1 MMRPYH
7 VHSQQ
12 CSETCRP
19 DRAQRFPAMAF
30 HSDCNWALVA
40 LERREESS
48 ATLAASAVRLT
59 RGAIFRERCCR
70 VLLCLLTCLI
80 VMALMPVGHVV
91 RADEVDEAD
100 AKVAAERFLTVLVKN
115 PRFGTAFDRVYGF
128 CIDRGSIAMLKES
141 LRSAAKLPEEFAPA
155 EGTITSDMV
164 TLELPTNVDA
174 GAACLLFGMI
184 ELRHSEADT
193 ASRVLKQAAELRS
206 KDPVAHWYLAK
217 ALALGQKFDEAAAA
231 LERAIASRPA
241 KIDLL
246 EIYKELARLHQRAQK
261 ADAALVVWERLE
273 KEFPGDLRVK
283 EQIAATLTDDGRWEE
298 ALVRYQALVKETRN
312 ADQRVQSSLAA
323 SDVLIQL
330 GRSQE
335 AIAVLETQL
344 SDLDPD
350 SWLYK
355 EIRRRIE
362 GTFRSRNDLP
372 GLVSYYE
379 QWLAAHADDVD
390 AMARLARTLS
400 LQNQTA
406 NAAEWYR
413 KAIALAPS
421 DESLRESLI
430 EQLVREDKTSDAIA
444 QYEELSKFDSGN
456 LDHLEDWGQ
465 LIISRKDLSLE
476 ERQNQAGGVWNRML
490 ENRVDDSVTLARLA
504 GLFRRADVRERAI
517 ELYRQAIEKSQ
528 NEPQYREYLGEYLH
542 QLQRTDEA
550 VAEWK
555 QIAEGDRRTKANL
568 IRLAEVLNRFGQSEL
583 ALASMRE
590 ACEMSP
596 EPTERLQFAEM
607 LRNRRAAGRETV
619 ETVLNNGTKRT
630 DGTNEGADGSGRSNE
645 DDKYLTEALQQ
656 LDLAEQSTEAADER
670 QQILNERVKCL
681 QLAGQL
687 ESQIQKISAELS
699 AGSNVTADRWRILAT
714 YQDAAEKL
722 NEATTSAIKVVE
734 LEPDS
739 IPGWTILADLYE
751 RTGRLGDA
759 ADAMKNLASLD
770 RRGISE
776 YLRKTSRLQVRLG
789 QFDDALATG
798 HEVIKAT
805 PGNPEAY
812 QFFADLAFEV
822 GQPKE
827 AVESL
832 RRAVRVNP
840 GDEASLRAL
849 AKTLADEFQT
859 PEAIELYWRAF
870 EKAADLDS
878 QTQIVV
884 ALSNL
889 YLRSNQFPKF
899 IERLELRSR
908 ELNLATEMT
917 RCIAT
922 AYREAGDFRKAR
934 ETLEQFLNDTP
945 NDVGVLREL
954 LLLAQ
959 SEGSVG
965 VQIQLQ
971 RRIAELTRSET
982 DQRLLVETLH
992 DSGEEAE
999 ARRVVQTETQ
1009 SISDRGTLL
1018 RIAYHEWQNNRSES
1032 ARKILERLLKA
1043 NPDDWEALL
1052 WLQFA
1057 TGLEDEERSSEA
1069 RLQILSLHFPFDTPA
1084 SFSSE
1089 GKTPPVQTGQ
1099 LAPESLDEWLRSTTD
1114 GSFTHYG
1121 AAYCDAAS
1129 DIVLHVNRP
1138 PTKAEIESVFRP
1150 ELSSTDRIRL
1160 CFYLMS
1166 EVQSRSKEE
1175 ETLFDCV
1182 LEYLADDSSAPAVA
1196 LRLSAISDRSRIAA
1210 TSPENASAETITD
1223 AEKSEIRGLTLQLLE
1238 RGPEWFALPSIHN
1251 FQAVRHLSA
1260 DTEIH
1265 KSLLPQ
1271 VASVS
1276 DPKKIRGLL
1285 GCVNVLGRRELYK
1298 STLQLLF
1305 DRLKSDPTFRPLFN
1319 DSVVSPPPA
1328 INLLPSR
1335 TDNEVNRLI
1344 MEILVLSGLR
1354 SAADIRD
1361 ADSTFE
1367 AVLKDPLQDAF
1378 LKNQAV
1384 LLHVML
1390 HVGRELESNPA
1401 LNWIRLQLDLAS
1413 HDKRPEL
1420 QLLLAERANQ
1430 SEDATAELYHLIL
1443 FAQSRPSDIAIRAV
1457 VVDRAT
1463 RHGLHMPAIELLD
1476 SLELRTAKQ
1485 QIWREMFVLQK
1496 LPECSDDR
1504 KRLATRRLFALPVS
1518 GEQQQFLIPILE
1530 RLQMKSELSAV
1541 QARLGRGSETRQSVL
1556 ARQMQ
1561 TYTAQG
1567 NNELAG
1573 EVAWELLKLAS
1584 GGTLFSG
1591 QRPNDDRDDGG
1602 ERLQA
1607 IKALGKLGRLQPL
1620 IDRYEAMLEASPE
1633 SLDLLEIL
1641 CEFHEAAEQF
1651 PQLSEKRDRIALL
1664 SQKAP
1669 PSLKAKAVALENS
1682 GDVSGACDIYLQIL
1696 KDDPQAFAEDMET
1709 YVQAFERAKRHAD
1722 FLLAVLGVD
1731 EQYWS
1736 EHAGLIVNMIADLAR
1751 AKTTDEVVQKSIDAM
1766 LANEE
1771 TRRIAIGGFLAR
1783 PEVIAEEKLLAAIQ
1797 NELISEEAFSDISR
1811 INQSFLILQAVKNES
1826 SLKTLHEFLLSRR
1839 AAGRQPSETHFD
1851 LPLIYITAR
1860 LGLREQVEQQVNTI
1874 TSGNAFA
1881 KSLQPAEVL
1890 TLNTRL
1896 KELSKV
1902 WDRVR
1907 TQLLEYLVSLKIED
1921 TETADIVLDELG
1933 AAWESLGELQ
1943 KARGILNERVQRML
1957 VNTGAATGNAS
1968 ESIRQ
1973 LLQAGEK
1980 IQHSGFPIEG
1990 ARLLM
1995 NVTPHDIDEFTDDL
2009 DDDKAIAFKS
2019 RFNASQ
2025 RWARQQIS
2033 AEKLVAWYAMAVDD
2047 VAAASPTRVDQPVDL
2062 LLELSGTTDPRCRD
2076 AEELRGLRLDSV
2088 LLAVISKSTFESEEL
2103 RKRIKAATETLLA
2116 QPAADVR
2123 LLTVSLALALQT
2135 ADDEMVKKICD
2146 KSVEVAGTAENSG
2159 TVADKAVTV
2168 GRPHRIPEILR
2179 SEADLSC
2186 VLMVK
2191 LIANRQEQQ
2200 GLINRLLQRSIVSAN
2215 GSANRLIKVAV
2226 LQECV
2231 AVSKR
2236 AGLAD
2241 LIAQCEQ
2248 LAAAAVDEQIEATS
2262 VGIEG
2267 EIDLAHE
2274 IRTRLLRK

>member
-1 MMRPYH
+1 M
-7 VHSQQ
+7 
-12 CSETCRP
+12 
-19 DRAQRFPAMAF
+19 
-30 HSDCNWALVA
+30 VA
-40 LERREESS
+40 
-48 ATLAASAVRLT
+48 
-59 RGAIFRERCCR
+59 
-70 VLLCLLTCLI
+70 
-80 VMALMPVGHVV
+80 MPVSNAV

-128 CIDRGSIAMLKES
+128 CIDRGSIATLKES
-141 LRSAAKLPEEFAPA
+141 LRVAANLPVEFAPA

-164 TLELPTNVDA
+164 TLELPATVDA

-193 ASRVLKQAAELRS
+193 ASRVLRQAAELRP
-206 KDPVAHWYLAK
+206 KDPVAHWYLAE

-231 LERAIASRPA
+231 LEQAIASRPA

-261 ADAALVVWERLE
+261 PDAALAVWERLE

-283 EQIAATLTDDGRWEE
+283 EQIAATLTEDGRWEE

-372 GLVSYYE
+372 GLVTYYE
-379 QWLAAHADDVD
+379 QWLSAHADDVD

-400 LQNQTA
+400 LQNETA

-421 DESLRESLI
+421 NESLRESLI
-430 EQLVREDKTSDAIA
+430 DQLVREDKTSDAIA

-465 LIISRKDLSLE
+465 LILSRKDLPLE
-476 ERQNQAGGVWNRML
+476 ERQKQAAAIWNRML
-490 ENRVDDSVTLARLA
+490 ENRAEDSVTLARLA

-517 ELYRQAIEKSQ
+517 ELYRQAIEKSP

-568 IRLAEVLNRFGQSEL
+568 IRLAEVLNRFGQSEQ
-583 ALASMRE
+583 ALAAMRE
-590 ACEMSP
+590 GCEMSP

-607 LRNRRAAGRETV
+607 LRTRRAAGREPV
-619 ETVLNNGTKRT
+619 ETVLNDGTKRT
-630 DGTNEGADGSGRSNE
+630 DGTNEGADGSARSIE

-681 QLAGQL
+681 QVAGEL
-687 ESQIQKISAELS
+687 ESEIQKISAELA
-699 AGSNVTADRWRILAT
+699 AGTNATADRWRILAT

-722 NEATTSAIKVVE
+722 NEATASAIKVVE

-739 IPGWTILADLYE
+739 IAGWTILADLYE
-751 RTGRLGDA
+751 RTRRLGDA
-759 ADAMKNLASLD
+759 ADAMKKLASLD

-776 YLRKTSRLQVRLG
+776 YLRKTARLQVRLG
-789 QFDDALATG
+789 QFEEALATG
-798 HEVIKAT
+798 REVIKAT

-889 YLRSNQFPKF
+889 YLRSNQFPKL

-908 ELNLATEMT
+908 ELDLPTEMT

-934 ETLEQFLNDTP
+934 ETLERLLIDAP

-954 LLLAQ
+954 LLFAQ

-965 VQIQLQ
+965 IQIQLQ
-971 RRIAELTRSET
+971 RRIADLTHSET

-992 DSGEEAE
+992 DSGEDAE
-999 ARRVVQTETQ
+999 ARRFVQAETQ

-1018 RIAYHEWQNNRSES
+1018 RIAYFEWKNNRSQS
-1032 ARKILERLLKA
+1032 AREILERLLKA
-1043 NPDDWEALL
+1043 NPNDWEALL

-1057 TGLEDEERSSEA
+1057 TAFDDEERSSEA
-1069 RLQILSLHFPFDTPA
+1069 RHQILSLCLPFDTPA

-1089 GKTPPVQTGQ
+1089 GKTPPVQLGELT
-1099 LAPESLDEWLRSTTD
+1099 PESLDEWLRSTTN

-1121 AAYCDAAS
+1121 AAYCDAVS
-1129 DIVLHVNRP
+1129 DIVMHVNRP
-1138 PTKAEIESVFRP
+1138 PTKAEVESVLRP

-1160 CFYLMS
+1160 CCYLIS
-1166 EVQSRSKEE
+1166 EVQSRSMEAGPV
-1175 ETLFDCV
+1175 FDCV
-1182 LEYLADDSSAPAVA
+1182 LQYLADDSSTPALAV
-1196 LRLSAISDRSRIAA
+1196 RLSAISKRSRIDA
-1210 TSPENASAETITD
+1210 TSPKNFAAGTITD
-1223 AEKSEIRGLTLQLLE
+1223 VEKAEIRGLMLQLLE
-1238 RGPEWFALPSIHN
+1238 RGPEWFAEGAVIN
-1251 FQAVRHLSA
+1251 FQAVGHLSA
-1260 DTEIH
+1260 DAEIH
-1265 KSLLPQ
+1265 KLLLTQ
-1271 VASVS
+1271 IASNS
-1276 DPKKIRGLL
+1276 DPKKLRGLL
-1285 GCVNVLGRRELYK
+1285 KCVSLLSRRDLYS
-1298 STLQLLF
+1298 STLQLML
-1305 DRLKSDPTFRPLFN
+1305 DRLRKEPTFRPLFN
-1319 DSVVSPPPA
+1319 DSVVTKPPVL
-1328 INLLPSR
+1328 NLVPSR
-1335 TDNEVNRLI
+1335 ADHEANRLI
-1344 MEILVLSGLR
+1344 MEILMLSGQR
-1354 SAADIRD
+1354 GAADLRD
-1361 ADSTFE
+1361 ADSMFE
-1367 AVLKDPLQDAF
+1367 AVLKDPLQDTFFNDQAF
-1378 LKNQAV
+1378 Y
-1384 LLHVML
+1384 LHVML
-1390 HVGRELESNPA
+1390 LAGRESESEPA
-1401 LNWIRLQLDLAS
+1401 LTWIKSQLDLIPNNM
-1413 HDKRPEL
+1413 RPEL

-1430 SEDATAELYHLIL
+1430 IEDAAAELYHLIL
-1443 FAQSRPSDIAIRAV
+1443 VAQSKPTDIAIRAV

-1463 RHGLHMPAIELLD
+1463 RLGLHVAALELLD
-1476 SLELRTAKQ
+1476 SLELKTAKQ
-1485 QIWREMFVLQK
+1485 QIWREMFVLKK
-1496 LPECSDDR
+1496 LTECSDDR
-1504 KRLATRRLFALPVS
+1504 KRLAARRLFALPVS
-1518 GEQQQFLIPILE
+1518 GEEQQFLIPILE

-1556 ARQMQ
+1556 ARQLQ

-1669 PSLKAKAVALENS
+1669 PSLKAKAVAMENS

-1696 KDDPQAFAEDMET
+1696 KDDPQAFAEEMET

-1722 FLLAVLGVD
+1722 FLSAVLGGD

-1751 AKTTDEVVQKSIDAM
+1751 AKTNDEVVQKSIEAM

-1771 TRRIAIGGFLAR
+1771 TRRFAIGGFLAR
-1783 PEVIAEEKLLAAIQ
+1783 PEVIAEEKLLPAIQ
-1797 NELISEEAFSDISR
+1797 SELTSEEAFSDISR
-1811 INQSFLILQAVKNES
+1811 INQSFFILQAVKNES

-1839 AAGRQPSETHFD
+1839 AAGRQPSDLSLE
-1851 LPLIYITAR
+1851 LPLLYIAAR
-1860 LGLREQVEQQVNTI
+1860 LGLREQVEQQVLAI
-1874 TSGNAFA
+1874 TSNAEA
-1881 KSLQPAEVL
+1881 ESLQPAEVL

-1896 KELSKV
+1896 KELSKD

-1943 KARGILNERVQRML
+1943 KARGILNQRVQKML
-1957 VNTGAATGNAS
+1957 VNTGAATGDAS

-1990 ARLLM
+1990 ARLLL

-2033 AEKLVAWYAMAVDD
+2033 AEKLVAWYAMAVHDV
-2047 VAAASPTRVDQPVDL
+2047 VAAAADSTSDQADADQAVDL
-2062 LLELSGTTDPRCRD
+2062 LLELSGPTDPRCRNE
-2076 AEELRGLRLDSV
+2076 EELRGLRLDSV
-2088 LLAVISKSTFESEEL
+2088 LLSVISKSTLESEEL
-2103 RKRIKAATETLLA
+2103 RQRIKATTETLLA
-2116 QPAADVR
+2116 QPVADVR
-2123 LLTVSLALALQT
+2123 LLTVALALAMQT
-2135 ADDEMVKKICD
+2135 ADEEMIKQICE
-2146 KSVEVAGTAENSG
+2146 KSLEVGGMAENSRVPTQAG
-2159 TVADKAVTV
+2159 NVV
-2168 GRPHRIPEILR
+2168 GRPNRIPEILR
-2179 SEADLSC
+2179 GEADLSC
-2186 VLMVK
+2186 VLMAGLV
-2191 LIANRQEQQ
+2191 ANRKEQQ
-2200 GLINRLLQRSIVSAN
+2200 GLIDRLLQRSIVAAN

-2226 LQECV
+2226 LQECI

-2241 LIAQCEQ
+2241 LVAQCEQ
-2248 LAAAAVDEQIEATS
+2248 LAAAAVDEQIKATS

-2274 IRTRLLRK
+2274 IRTRLLGK

>member
-1 MMRPYH
+1 
-7 VHSQQ
+7 V
-12 CSETCRP
+12 
-19 DRAQRFPAMAF
+19 
-30 HSDCNWALVA
+30 
-40 LERREESS
+40 
-48 ATLAASAVRLT
+48 LA
-59 RGAIFRERCCR
+59 
-70 VLLCLLTCLI
+70 CLI
-80 VMALMPVGHVV
+80 TLALMPVSHVL

-128 CIDRGSIAMLKES
+128 CIDRGSIATLKES
-141 LRSAAKLPEEFAPA
+141 LRTAANLPDEFAPP

-164 TLELPTNVDA
+164 TLELPATVDA

-193 ASRVLKQAAELRS
+193 ASRVLKQAAELRP
-206 KDPVAHWYLAK
+206 KDPVAYWYLAK
-217 ALALGQKFDEAAAA
+217 ALALGQKLDEAAAA
-231 LERAIASRPA
+231 LEQAISSRPA

-246 EIYKELARLHQRAQK
+246 EIYKELARTHQRAQK
-261 ADAALVVWERLE
+261 AEAALAVWERLE
-273 KEFPGDLRVK
+273 QAFPGDLRVK
-283 EQIAATLTDDGRWEE
+283 EQIAATLTEDGRWEE

-362 GTFRSRNDLP
+362 GTFRGRNDLP
-372 GLVSYYE
+372 GLVTYYE
-379 QWLAAHADDVD
+379 QWLGAHAEDVD

-406 NAAEWYR
+406 VASEWYR

-421 DESLRESLI
+421 NGALRESLI
-430 EQLVREDKTSDAIA
+430 EQLVREDNVSDAIA

-465 LIISRKDLSLE
+465 LILSQKDVPQD
-476 ERQNQAGGVWNRML
+476 ERQKKAAVVWNRML
-490 ENRVDDSVTLARLA
+490 ENRADDSVTLARLA

-517 ELYRQAIEKSQ
+517 ELYRQAIDKSP
-528 NEPQYREYLGEYLH
+528 NEPQYREYLGEYLN

-550 VAEWK
+550 VSEWK
-555 QIAEGDRRTKANL
+555 QIAEGDRRSKANL
-568 IRLAEVLNRFGQSEL
+568 IRLAEVLNRFGQSES
-583 ALASMRE
+583 ALSAMRE

-607 LRNRRAAGRETV
+607 LRNRRAAGREPS
-619 ETVLNNGTKRT
+619 ETSHEFATGESNNAPA
-630 DGTNEGADGSGRSNE
+630 NSEGSHPPLAE
-645 DDKYLTEALQQ
+645 EKYLTEAFQQ

-681 QLAGQL
+681 QVAGQL

-699 AGSNVTADRWRILAT
+699 AGTNVTADRWRILAT

-722 NEATTSAIKVVE
+722 NEATASAIKVVE

-739 IPGWTILADLYE
+739 IQGWMILADLYE

-759 ADAMKNLASLD
+759 ADAMKKLASLD

-776 YLRKTSRLQVRLG
+776 YLRKTARLQVRLG
-789 QFDDALATG
+789 QFEDALSTG
-798 HEVIKAT
+798 REVIKAT

-889 YLRSNQFPKF
+889 YLRSNQFPKL

-908 ELNLATEMT
+908 ELNLPTEMT

-934 ETLEQFLNDTP
+934 ETLERFLIDAP
-945 NDVGVLREL
+945 NDVAVLREL
-954 LLLAQ
+954 LLFAQ

-965 VQIQLQ
+965 IQIQLQ
-971 RRIAELTRSET
+971 RRIADLTHSET

-999 ARRVVQTETQ
+999 ARRFVQAETQ
-1009 SISDRGTLL
+1009 TITDRGTLL
-1018 RIAYHEWQNNRSES
+1018 RIAYVEWQNNRSQS
-1032 ARKILERLLKA
+1032 AREILEQLLKA
-1043 NPDDWEALL
+1043 NPNDWEALH

-1057 TGLEDEERSSEA
+1057 TGLDDEERSSEA
-1069 RLQILSLHFPFDTPA
+1069 RRQILSLCLPFDAPA

-1089 GKTPPVQTGQ
+1089 GKTPPVQSGELT
-1099 LAPESLDEWLRSTTD
+1099 PESLDEWLRSTTD

-1121 AAYCDAAS
+1121 AAYCDAVS
-1129 DIVLHVNRP
+1129 DIVMHVNRP
-1138 PTKAEIESVFRP
+1138 PNKAEVESVLRP
-1150 ELSSTDRIRL
+1150 ELSSTDRTRL
-1160 CFYLMS
+1160 CCYLMS
-1166 EVQSRSKEE
+1166 EVQSRSMEAGPV
-1175 ETLFDCV
+1175 FDCV
-1182 LEYLADDSSAPAVA
+1182 LQYLADDSSPPALAV
-1196 LRLSAISDRSRIAA
+1196 RLSAISKRSRIDT
-1210 TSPENASAETITD
+1210 TSPKNTAAETITD
-1223 AEKSEIRGLTLQLLE
+1223 ADNSEIRRLMLQLLE
-1238 RGPEWFALPSIHN
+1238 RGPEWFAEGTVINL
-1251 FQAVRHLSA
+1251 QAVHHLSA

-1265 KSLLPQ
+1265 KLLLTQ
-1271 VASVS
+1271 IASNS
-1276 DPKKIRGLL
+1276 EPKHFRGLL
-1285 GCVNVLGRRELYK
+1285 KCVSLLGSRDLYS
-1298 STLQLLF
+1298 STLQLLL
-1305 DRLKSDPTFRPLFN
+1305 DRLRKEPTFRPLFN
-1319 DSVVSPPPA
+1319 DSVVTKPPVL
-1328 INLLPSR
+1328 NLVPSR
-1335 TDNEVNRLI
+1335 TDNEANRLI

-1354 SAADIRD
+1354 DAADVRD

-1367 AVLKDPLQDAF
+1367 AVLKDPLQNTFLNDQAF
-1378 LKNQAV
+1378 Y
-1384 LLHVML
+1384 LHVML
-1390 HVGRELESNPA
+1390 LAGRESESDPA
-1401 LNWIRLQLDLAS
+1401 LTWIKSQLDLAS
-1413 HDKRPEL
+1413 DKTRPEL
-1420 QLLLAERANQ
+1420 QLLLAEHANQ
-1430 SEDATAELYHLIL
+1430 SEDSTAELYHLIL
-1443 FAQSRPSDIAIRAV
+1443 AAQSRPSDTAIRAV
-1457 VVDRAT
+1457 VAERAT
-1463 RHGLHMPAIELLD
+1463 RLGLHIPAIELLD
-1476 SLELRTAKQ
+1476 SLELKTAKQ

-1496 LPECSDDR
+1496 LTECSDDR
-1504 KRLATRRLFALPVS
+1504 KQLAAKRLFALPVS
-1518 GEQQQFLIPILE
+1518 GEEQQFLIPILE

-1556 ARQMQ
+1556 ARQLQ
-1561 TYTAQG
+1561 TYTVQG
-1567 NNELAG
+1567 NSELAG

-1696 KDDPQAFAEDMET
+1696 KDDPQAFAEEMET
-1709 YVQAFERAKRHAD
+1709 YVQAFERGKRHAD
-1722 FLLAVLGVD
+1722 FLSAVLGGD
-1731 EQYWS
+1731 EQYWT

-1751 AKTTDEVVQKSIDAM
+1751 AKTNDAVVQKSIEAM

-1771 TRRIAIGGFLAR
+1771 TRRFAIGGFLAR
-1783 PEVIAEEKLLAAIQ
+1783 PEVIAEEKLLPAIQ
-1797 NELISEEAFSDISR
+1797 SELTSAGAFSDISR

-1826 SLKTLHEFLLSRR
+1826 SLKALHEFLLSRR
-1839 AAGRQPSETHFD
+1839 AAGRQPSEPSLE
-1851 LPLIYITAR
+1851 LPLLYIAAR
-1860 LGLREQVEQQVNTI
+1860 LDLREQVEQQVATI
-1874 TSGNAFA
+1874 TSDQ
-1881 KSLQPAEVL
+1881 SESELPAAEILVV
-1890 TLNTRL
+1890 NTRL
-1896 KELSKV
+1896 KELSKD
-1902 WDRVR
+1902 WNKARS
-1907 TQLLEYLVSLKIED
+1907 QLLESLTSAATDDI
-1921 TETADIVLDELG
+1921 ETADTILEELG
-1933 AAWESLGELQ
+1933 GAYESLGQNQ
-1943 KARGILNERVQRML
+1943 KARDILNQRVQKML
-1957 VNTGAATGNAS
+1957 ATTGAADGDAS

-1973 LLQAGEK
+1973 LLQAGER

-1990 ARLLM
+1990 ARLLL

-2047 VAAASPTRVDQPVDL
+2047 VLATATDPGTDPENDAEPSIDL

-2088 LLAVISKSTFESEEL
+2088 LLSVISKSAFESEEL
-2103 RKRIKAATETLLA
+2103 RQKIKASTEILLA

-2123 LLTVSLALALQT
+2123 LLTAALALAIQT
-2135 ADDEMVKKICD
+2135 ADEEMVKKICD
-2146 KSVEVAGTAENSG
+2146 KSLEVVGTADNSN
-2159 TVADKAVTV
+2159 TVANKATTV
-2168 GRPHRIPEILR
+2168 DRPNRIPEILR

-2186 VLMVK
+2186 ALMAGLV
-2191 LIANRQEQQ
+2191 ANRQEQKS
-2200 GLINRLLQRSIVSAN
+2200 LIDRSLQRSIVAAN

-2226 LQECV
+2226 LQECI

-2241 LIAQCEQ
+2241 LVAKCEQ
-2248 LAAAAVDEQIEATS
+2248 LAAAAVDEQIKATS

-2274 IRTRLLRK
+2274 IRTRLLGK

>member
-1 MMRPYH
+1 MILPNLVRF
-7 VHSQQ
+7 QR
-12 CSETCRP
+12 CSEVCRP
-19 DRAQRFPAMAF
+19 DRAQRVPAIGSEAGT
-30 HSDCNWALVA
+30 HVVRSGLQRYRLLLLV
-40 LERREESS
+40 
-48 ATLAASAVRLT
+48 LA
-59 RGAIFRERCCR
+59 
-70 VLLCLLTCLI
+70 CLI
-80 VMALMPVGHVV
+80 TMALMPVSHVV

-100 AKVAAERFLTVLVKN
+100 ARVAAERFLTVLVKN

-128 CIDRGSIAMLKES
+128 CIDRGSIATLKES
-141 LRSAAKLPEEFAPA
+141 LRAAANLPDEFAAP

-164 TLELPTNVDA
+164 TLELPASVDA

-184 ELRHSEADT
+184 ELRHSEVDA
-193 ASRVLKQAAELRS
+193 ASRILKQAAELRP
-206 KDPVAHWYLAK
+206 KDPVAHWYLAS
-217 ALALGQKFDEAAAA
+217 ALAIGQKFDEAAAA
-231 LERAIASRPA
+231 LEQAISSRPA

-246 EIYKELARLHQRAQK
+246 EIYKELARTHQRAQK
-261 ADAALVVWERLE
+261 AEAALAVWKRLE
-273 KEFPGDLRVK
+273 QAFPGDLRVK
-283 EQIAATLTDDGRWEE
+283 EQIAATLTEDGRWEE

-362 GTFRSRNDLP
+362 GTFRGRNDLP
-372 GLVSYYE
+372 GLVTYYE
-379 QWLAAHADDVD
+379 QWLATHADDVD

-400 LQNQTA
+400 LQNDTA

-413 KAIALAPS
+413 KAITLAPS
-421 DESLRESLI
+421 NESLRESLI
-430 EQLVREDKTSDAIA
+430 EQLVREDKISDAIV

-456 LDHLEDWGQ
+456 PDHLEDWGQ
-465 LIISRKDLSLE
+465 LIMSRKDVPQE
-476 ERQNQAGGVWNRML
+476 ERQEHAAGVWNRML
-490 ENRVDDSVTLARLA
+490 ENRAEDSVTLARLA
-504 GLFRRADVRERAI
+504 GLFRQADVRERAMD
-517 ELYRQAIEKSQ
+517 LYRHAIEKSPT
-528 NEPQYREYLGEYLH
+528 EPQYREYLGDYLH

-550 VAEWK
+550 VTEWR

-568 IRLAEVLNRFGQSEL
+568 IRLAEVLNRFGQNEL

-607 LRNRRAAGRETV
+607 LRNWRAAGREPS
-619 ETVLNNGTKRT
+619 EN
-630 DGTNEGADGSGRSNE
+630 SNE
-645 DDKYLTEALQQ
+645 FATGESSNAPANSEGSHPPLAEDEFLAEVLQQ

-681 QLAGQL
+681 QVAGQL
-687 ESQIQKISAELS
+687 ESQIQKISAELA
-699 AGSNVTADRWRILAT
+699 AGTNVTADRWRILAT

-722 NEATTSAIKVVE
+722 NEATSSAIKVVE
-734 LEPDS
+734 LQPDS

-759 ADAMKNLASLD
+759 ADAMKKLASLD

-776 YLRKTSRLQVRLG
+776 YLRKTARLQVRLG
-789 QFDDALATG
+789 QFEDALATG
-798 HEVIKAT
+798 REVIKST

-870 EKAADLDS
+870 EKAANLDS

-884 ALSNL
+884 ALGNL
-889 YLRSNQFPKF
+889 YLRSNQFPKL

-908 ELNLATEMT
+908 ELNLPTEMT
-917 RCIAT
+917 RCIAS

-934 ETLEQFLNDTP
+934 ATLEQFLIDTP

-959 SEGSVG
+959 SEGSVDI
-965 VQIQLQ
+965 QIQLQ
-971 RRIAELTRSET
+971 RRIAELTHSET

-992 DSGEEAE
+992 DSGAEAE
-999 ARRVVQTETQ
+999 ARRFVQLETQ
-1009 SISDRGTLL
+1009 TITDRSTLL
-1018 RIAYHEWQNNRSES
+1018 RIAYLEWQNNRAQS
-1032 ARKILERLLKA
+1032 AREILKRLLKVDA
-1043 NPDDWEALL
+1043 NDWEALH

-1057 TGLEDEERSSEA
+1057 TEFDDEVRNAEV
-1069 RLQILSLHFPFDTPA
+1069 RLQCLSLNLPFDTP
-1084 SFSSE
+1084 STFSHE
-1089 GKTPPVQTGQ
+1089 GKAPPVQTGS
-1099 LAPESLDEWLRSTTD
+1099 LTPESLQEWLRSTTD

-1121 AAYCDAAS
+1121 AAYCDAARH
-1129 DIVLHVNRP
+1129 IVMHVNRRP
-1138 PTKAEIESVFRP
+1138 MKAEIELVVRP
-1150 ELSSTDRIRL
+1150 ELSPKDRIRL
-1160 CFYLMS
+1160 CCYLMS
-1166 EVQSRSKEE
+1166 EVQSSSMEADP
-1175 ETLFDCV
+1175 LFDCI
-1182 LEYLADDSSAPAVA
+1182 LQYLAEDSSAPAIA
-1196 LRLSAISDRSRIAA
+1196 LKLSAISERSRFAA
-1210 TSPENASAETITD
+1210 PATKNSAAGTITD
-1223 AEKSEIRGLTLQLLE
+1223 SEKAEIRGLTLQLLE
-1238 RGPEWFALPSIHN
+1238 RGPEWFAEASVTN
-1251 FQAVRHLSA
+1251 YEAVRHLSSDA
-1260 DTEIH
+1260 EIH
-1265 KSLLPQ
+1265 KLLLSQ
-1271 VASVS
+1271 VALNS
-1276 DPKKIRGLL
+1276 DPQRLCGLL
-1285 GCVNVLGRRELYK
+1285 RCVSYLGSHDLYK
-1298 STLQLLF
+1298 STLTLVS
-1305 DRLKSDPTFRPLFN
+1305 DRLKNDPSFRPLFN
-1319 DSVVSPPPA
+1319 DALVTEQPA
-1328 INLLPSR
+1328 LNLIPSR
-1335 TDNEVNRLI
+1335 TDNEVNHLI
-1344 MEILVLSGLR
+1344 MEILLLSGLQDV
-1354 SAADIRD
+1354 ADARD
-1361 ADSTFE
+1361 ADSAFE
-1367 AVLKDPLQDAF
+1367 AVLKDPMQDAF
-1378 LKNQAV
+1378 LAKQA
-1384 LLHVML
+1384 LLLKVSL
-1390 HVGRELESNPA
+1390 HIGRELESDPA
-1401 LNWIRLQLDLAS
+1401 LNWIKTQLGLKSEIA
-1413 HDKRPEL
+1413 RPEFH
-1420 QLLLAERANQ
+1420 LLLAEAANQ
-1430 SEDATAELYHLIL
+1430 SEDTAAELYHLIL
-1443 FAQSRPSDIAIRAV
+1443 VAQSKPTDIAIRAV

-1463 RHGLHMPAIELLD
+1463 RLGLHVSALELLD
-1476 SLELRTAKQ
+1476 TLELRTAKQ
-1485 QIWREMFVLQK
+1485 QIWREMFLLQK
-1496 LPECSDDR
+1496 LTECSDDR
-1504 KRLATRRLFALPVS
+1504 KRIAARRLFALPVS
-1518 GEQQQFLIPILE
+1518 GEEQQVLIPILE

-1556 ARQMQ
+1556 ARQLQ

-1633 SLDLLEIL
+1633 SLDLLDIL

-1682 GDVSGACDIYLQIL
+1682 GDVSGACEIYLQIL
-1696 KDDPQAFAEDMET
+1696 KDDPQAFAEEMET
-1709 YVQAFERAKRHAD
+1709 YVQTFERAKRHAD
-1722 FLLAVLGVD
+1722 FLSAVLGVD

-1751 AKTTDEVVQKSIDAM
+1751 AKTNDEIVRKSIEAM
-1766 LANEE
+1766 LANKE
-1771 TRRIAIGGFLAR
+1771 TRRFAIGGFLAR
-1783 PEVIAEEKLLAAIQ
+1783 PEVIAEENLLPAIQ
-1797 NELISEEAFSDISR
+1797 SELTSEEAFSDISR

-1826 SLKTLHEFLLSRR
+1826 SLKALHEFLPARR
-1839 AAGRQPSETHFD
+1839 AAGRQPSEPSLE
-1851 LPLIYITAR
+1851 LPLLYIAAR
-1860 LGLREQVEQQVNTI
+1860 LGLREQVEQQVATI
-1874 TSGNAFA
+1874 TSDQSESELPAAEILVVNA
-1881 KSLQPAEVL
+1881 
-1890 TLNTRL
+1890 RL
-1896 KELSKV
+1896 KELSQD
-1902 WDRVR
+1902 WDKARS
-1907 TQLLEYLVSLKIED
+1907 QLLESLTAAATDDI
-1921 TETADIVLDELG
+1921 ETADTILEELG
-1933 AAWESLGELQ
+1933 AAYESLGQNQ
-1943 KARGILNERVQRML
+1943 KARDILNQRVQKML
-1957 VNTGAATGNAS
+1957 ATTGAADGDAS

-1973 LLQAGEK
+1973 LLQAGER

-1990 ARLLM
+1990 ARLLL

-2033 AEKLVAWYAMAVDD
+2033 AEKLAAWYAMAVDD
-2047 VAAASPTRVDQPVDL
+2047 VVASAVNTTGNPTHTDQPVDL

-2076 AEELRGLRLDSV
+2076 VEELRGLRLDSV
-2088 LLAVISKSTFESEEL
+2088 LLAVVSKSTFESDEL
-2103 RKRIKAATETLLA
+2103 RQRIKAATEMLLA

-2123 LLTVSLALALQT
+2123 LLTVALALAIQT
-2135 ADDEMVKKICD
+2135 ADDEMAKQICKK
-2146 KSVEVAGTAENSG
+2146 SLEVAGTAENSG
-2159 TVADKAVTV
+2159 VPIEAGNVV
-2168 GRPHRIPEILR
+2168 GRPNRIPEILR
-2179 SEADLSC
+2179 READLSC
-2186 VLMVK
+2186 VLMAGLV
-2191 LIANRQEQQ
+2191 ANRKEQQ
-2200 GLINRLLQRSIVSAN
+2200 GLIDRLLQRSIVAAN

-2241 LIAQCEQ
+2241 LVAQCEQ
-2248 LAAAAVDEQIEATS
+2248 LAAAAVDEQIKATS
-2262 VGIEG
+2262 VGIEV

-2274 IRTRLLRK
+2274 IRTRLLGK

>member
-1 MMRPYH
+1 MSLH
-7 VHSQQ
+7 HLVHFQR
-12 CSETCRP
+12 CAEVCR
-19 DRAQRFPAMAF
+19 
-30 HSDCNWALVA
+30 L
-40 LERREESS
+40 L
-48 ATLAASAVRLT
+48 
-59 RGAIFRERCCR
+59 RC
-70 VLLCLLTCLI
+70 VLTCLI
-80 VMALMPVGHVV
+80 TMALMPGSHVV

-128 CIDRGSIAMLKES
+128 CIDRGSIATLKES

-164 TLELPTNVDA
+164 TLELPAAVDA

-184 ELRHSEADT
+184 ELRHSEADAAT
-193 ASRVLKQAAELRS
+193 RVLKQAAELRP

-217 ALALGQKFDEAAAA
+217 ALALGQKSDEAAAS
-231 LERAIASRPA
+231 LEQAIAARPA

-246 EIYKELARLHQRAQK
+246 EIYKELARTHQRAQK
-261 ADAALVVWERLE
+261 AGAALAVWERLE
-273 KEFPGDLRVK
+273 QAFPGDLRVK
-283 EQIAATLTDDGRWEE
+283 EQIAATLTEEGRWEE
-298 ALVRYQALVKETRN
+298 ALVRYQTLAKETRN

-323 SDVLIQL
+323 SDVLTQL
-330 GRSQE
+330 GRTQE
-335 AIAVLETQL
+335 AIVLLESQL

-362 GTFRSRNDLP
+362 GTFRGRNDLP
-372 GLVSYYE
+372 GLVTYYE
-379 QWLAAHADDVD
+379 QWLVTHADDVD

-406 NAAEWYR
+406 NAAQWYR

-421 DESLRESLI
+421 NELLRESLI
-430 EQLVREDKTSDAIA
+430 EQLVREDNISVAIA
-444 QYEELSKFDSGN
+444 QYEELSKFDSRN

-465 LIISRKDLSLE
+465 LIISQKDVPQE
-476 ERQNQAGGVWNRML
+476 ERQAKAAAVWNRML
-490 ENRVDDSVTLARLA
+490 ENRADDSVTLARLA

-517 ELYRQAIEKSQ
+517 ELYRQAIDKSP

-555 QIAEGDRRTKANL
+555 QIAEGDRRTKGNL
-568 IRLAEVLNRFGQSEL
+568 IRLAEVLNRFGQSES

-607 LRNRRAAGRETV
+607 LRTRRAAGRQPSELPLDSTTVGTDRETA
-619 ETVLNNGTKRT
+619 NS
-630 DGTNEGADGSGRSNE
+630 EGSHPPLAE
-645 DDKYLTEALQQ
+645 DKYLAEALQQ

-670 QQILNERVKCL
+670 QQILQERIKCL
-681 QLAGQL
+681 QVAGQL
-687 ESQIQKISAELS
+687 ESQIQKISAELA
-699 AGSNVTADRWRILAT
+699 AGTNVTADRWRILAT

-722 NEATTSAIKVVE
+722 NEATASAIKVVD

-739 IPGWTILADLYE
+739 IPGWMILADLYE

-759 ADAMKNLASLD
+759 ADAMTKLASLD

-776 YLRKTSRLQVRLG
+776 YLRKTARLQVRLG

-798 HEVIKAT
+798 REVIKAT

-889 YLRSNQFPKF
+889 YLRSNQFPKL

-908 ELNLATEMT
+908 ELNLPTEMT

-934 ETLEQFLNDTP
+934 ETLERFLIDTP
-945 NDVGVLREL
+945 NDPGVLREL
-954 LLLAQ
+954 LTFVE
-959 SEGSVG
+959 SEGNVK
-965 VQIQLQ
+965 LQ
-971 RRIAELTRSET
+971 MGLHRQIAELTHSNADET
-982 DQRLLVETLH
+982 RLVRQLRDLGENVE
-992 DSGEEAE
+992 AN
-999 ARRVVQTETQ
+999 RRVLERATATK
-1009 SISDRGTLL
+1009 DRMGLL
-1018 RIAYHEWQNNRSES
+1018 ALAHAEWRLSEPES
-1032 ARKILERLLKA
+1032 ARKILDDILTRDP
-1043 NPDDWEALL
+1043 NDWEALH
-1052 WLQFA
+1052 WLCFA
-1057 TGLEDEERSSEA
+1057 TALTDNAASADA
-1069 RLQILSLHFPFDTPA
+1069 RLRVLELDVPFDSAAVFQNSGTVPPNSGGQLTPA
-1084 SFSSE
+1084 
-1089 GKTPPVQTGQ
+1089 K
-1099 LAPESLDEWLRSTTD
+1099 LSTWMQSTND
-1114 GSFTHYG
+1114 GSFGHFG
-1121 AAYCDAAS
+1121 AVYCSAADAT
-1129 DIVLHVNRP
+1129 VLHSNRP
-1138 PTKAEIESVFRP
+1138 PSVS
-1150 ELSSTDRIRL
+1150 ELSLVLRASLRAQDKVRL
-1160 CFYLMS
+1160 CAYLLS
-1166 EVQSRSKEE
+1166 ESGRNLQERGS
-1175 ETLFDCV
+1175 LFRTI
-1182 LEYLADDSSAPAVA
+1182 LEYLKDDSTVA
-1196 LRLSAISDRSRIAA
+1196 ASAIKLWAMSLQVSADQEQSG
-1210 TSPENASAETITD
+1210 SAEDPKLSPQDQDVAVQLLRHLIVD
-1223 AEKSEIRGLTLQLLE
+1223 GPEWMNCSVCNIDRVVLPSASIPEFQHLLE
-1238 RGPEWFALPSIHN
+1238 RKVLECQDANRLLGLLMCGEILSNEHLNLQLRKALITRLNKDAQFAQKLTHLTKDATNLVYQLDSSIAPETDRLLLELFVLIAEQPTASGAMADPIAHDSEAWLVAHDFGPEGGIVPVITQFCDVEPTPNSSLQWILDTA
-1251 FQAVRHLSA
+1251 RSA
-1260 DTEIH
+1260 T
-1265 KSLLPQ
+1265 
-1271 VASVS
+1271 
-1276 DPKKIRGLL
+1276 G
-1285 GCVNVLGRRELYK
+1285 GRR
-1298 STLQLLF
+1298 
-1305 DRLKSDPTFRPLFN
+1305 R
-1319 DSVVSPPPA
+1319 
-1328 INLLPSR
+1328 
-1335 TDNEVNRLI
+1335 
-1344 MEILVLSGLR
+1344 VL
-1354 SAADIRD
+1354 
-1361 ADSTFE
+1361 E
-1367 AVLKDPLQDAF
+1367 
-1378 LKNQAV
+1378 
-1384 LLHVML
+1384 
-1390 HVGRELESNPA
+1390 
-1401 LNWIRLQLDLAS
+1401 
-1413 HDKRPEL
+1413 
-1420 QLLLAERANQ
+1420 LLLADYARLSGNREG
-1430 SEDATAELYHLIL
+1430 EVFHLIK
-1443 FAQSRPSDIAIRAV
+1443 AAEAIPAEISIRKAIV
-1457 VVDRAT
+1457 T
-1463 RHGLHMPAIELLD
+1463 RVARLGFGDPALELLD
-1476 SLELRTAKQ
+1476 SLSMTSVTDRIWKELFILQHLQNAPLGRRQLAAK
-1485 QIWREMFVLQK
+1485 
-1496 LPECSDDR
+1496 
-1504 KRLATRRLFALPVS
+1504 RLFALPTSVE
-1518 GEQQQFLIPILE
+1518 EQQLLIPVLE
-1530 RLQMKSELSAV
+1530 QLNMGSESKAV
-1541 QARLGRGSETRQSVL
+1541 QSRLGRGNESRQSIL
-1556 ARQMQ
+1556 ARQLQ

-1573 EVAWELLKLAS
+1573 EVAWELLKFAS

-1607 IKALGKLGRLQPL
+1607 IKALGKLERLQPL

-1696 KDDPQAFAEDMET
+1696 KDDPQAFAEEMET
-1709 YVQAFERAKRHAD
+1709 YVQAFERGKRHAD
-1722 FLLAVLGVD
+1722 FLTAVLSID

-1751 AKTTDEVVQKSIDAM
+1751 AKTNDVVVQKSIEAM

-1771 TRRIAIGGFLAR
+1771 TRRLAIGGFLAR
-1783 PEVIAEEKLLAAIQ
+1783 EAVIAEEKLLPAIQ
-1797 NELISEEAFSDISR
+1797 SELTSEEAFSDISR
-1811 INQSFLILQAVKNES
+1811 INQSFLILQAIKNKS
-1826 SLKTLHEFLLSRR
+1826 SLKALHEFLLSRR
-1839 AAGRQPSETHFD
+1839 AAGRQPSELSLE
-1851 LPLIYITAR
+1851 LPLLYIAAR
-1860 LGLREQVEQQVNTI
+1860 RGLREQVEQQVATI
-1874 TSGNAFA
+1874 TSGNAA
-1881 KSLQPAEVL
+1881 AELLQPAEVL

-1896 KELSKV
+1896 KELSKD

-1921 TETADIVLDELG
+1921 TETADTILDELG
-1933 AAWESLGELQ
+1933 AAWQSLGELQ

-1957 VNTGAATGNAS
+1957 ATTGAADGDAS

-1973 LLQAGEK
+1973 LLQAGER

-1990 ARLLM
+1990 ARLLL
-1995 NVTPHDIDEFTDDL
+1995 NVTPHDIDEFTSDL

-2047 VAAASPTRVDQPVDL
+2047 AMAAVTDPNNGNENHVDQPVDL

-2076 AEELRGLRLDSV
+2076 AEELHGLRLDSV
-2088 LLAVISKSTFESEEL
+2088 LLSVIQKSAFESEAL
-2103 RKRIKAATETLLA
+2103 RQRIKAATETLLA
-2116 QPAADVR
+2116 QPVADIR
-2123 LLTVSLALALQT
+2123 LLTVALALAIQT
-2135 ADDEMVKKICD
+2135 ADEQAIKQICVKSLEFAGMVE
-2146 KSVEVAGTAENSG
+2146 KSSVVTE
-2159 TVADKAVTV
+2159 KAANAV
-2168 GRPHRIPEILR
+2168 GRPNRIPKILR

-2186 VLMVK
+2186 VLMAGLVGSRK
-2191 LIANRQEQQ
+2191 EQQ
-2200 GLINRLLQRSIVSAN
+2200 GLIERLLQRSIVSAN
-2215 GSANRLIKVAV
+2215 GSSNRLIKLAV

-2236 AGLAD
+2236 AGLAE
-2241 LIAQCEQ
+2241 LVAQCEQ
-2248 LAAAAVDEQIEATS
+2248 LATAAVDEQIKATS

-2274 IRTRLLRK
+2274 IRTRLLGK

>member
-1 MMRPYH
+1 MILPH
-7 VHSQQ
+7 QVCSQR
-12 CSETCRP
+12 CAKGCRP
-19 DRAQRFPAMAF
+19 DQSQRVPASGVDAGTHVVRSGLQRYRLLLCVF
-30 HSDCNWALVA
+30 TL
-40 LERREESS
+40 LI
-48 ATLAASAVRLT
+48 TLAS
-59 RGAIFRERCCR
+59 
-70 VLLCLLTCLI
+70 
-80 VMALMPVGHVV
+80 MPVSHAV

-128 CIDRGSIAMLKES
+128 CIDRGSIATLKES
-141 LRSAAKLPEEFAPA
+141 LRAAANLPVELAPA
-155 EGTITSDMV
+155 DGTITREMV
-164 TLELPTNVDA
+164 TLELPATVDP

-184 ELRHSEADT
+184 ELRHSEADS
-193 ASRVLKQAAELRS
+193 ASRVLKQAAELRP

-217 ALALGQKFDEAAAA
+217 ALALGHKFDDAAAA
-231 LERAIASRPA
+231 LEQAIASRPA

-246 EIYKELARLHQRAQK
+246 EIFKELARTHQRAQK
-261 ADAALVVWERLE
+261 ADAALKVWERLE
-273 KEFPGDLRVK
+273 QAFPGDLRVK
-283 EQIAATLTDDGRWEE
+283 EQIAATLTEDGRWEE
-298 ALVRYQALVKETRN
+298 ALARYQALVKETRN

-372 GLVSYYE
+372 GLVTYYE
-379 QWLAAHADDVD
+379 QWLATHADDVD

-400 LQNQTA
+400 LQNDTA

-413 KAIALAPS
+413 KAITLAPS
-421 DESLRESLI
+421 HESLREFLI
-430 EQLVREDKTSDAIA
+430 EQLVREDKISDAIV

-465 LIISRKDLSLE
+465 LIISRKDLPLE
-476 ERQNQAGGVWNRML
+476 ERQEQAAGVWNRML
-490 ENRVDDSVTLARLA
+490 ENRAEDSVTLARLA

-517 ELYRQAIEKSQ
+517 ELYRQSIEKSPT
-528 NEPQYREYLGEYLH
+528 EPQYREYVGEYLH

-550 VAEWK
+550 VTEWK

-583 ALASMRE
+583 AVASMRE

-607 LRNRRAAGRETV
+607 LRNRRAAGREPS
-619 ETVLNNGTKRT
+619 EN
-630 DGTNEGADGSGRSNE
+630 SNE
-645 DDKYLTEALQQ
+645 FATGESSNAPANSEGSHPPLAEDEFLAEVLQQ
-656 LDLAEQSTEAADER
+656 LDLAEQSTEAAEER
-670 QQILNERVKCL
+670 QQILNERVKCF
-681 QLAGQL
+681 QVAGQL
-687 ESQIQKISAELS
+687 ESEIQKISAELT
-699 AGSNVTADRWRILAT
+699 AGTNVTADRWRILAT

-722 NEATTSAIKVVE
+722 NEATSSAIKVVE
-734 LEPDS
+734 LEPES
-739 IPGWTILADLYE
+739 IPGWSIMADLYE

-759 ADAMKNLASLD
+759 ADAMKKLAALD

-776 YLRKTSRLQVRLG
+776 YLRKTARLQVRLG
-789 QFDDALATG
+789 QFEDALATG
-798 HEVIKAT
+798 REVIKAT

-884 ALSNL
+884 ALGNL
-889 YLRSNQFPKF
+889 YLRSNQFPKL

-908 ELNLATEMT
+908 ELDLPTEMT

-934 ETLEQFLNDTP
+934 ETLERFLIDAP

-959 SEGSVG
+959 SEGSIG

-971 RRIAELTRSET
+971 RRIADLTHSET
-982 DQRLLVETLH
+982 DQRFLVKILH

-999 ARRVVQTETQ
+999 ARRFVQLETQ
-1009 SISDRGTLL
+1009 TITDRGTLL
-1018 RIAYHEWQNNRSES
+1018 RIAYLEWQNNRSQS
-1032 ARKILERLLKA
+1032 AREILERLLKVA
-1043 NPDDWEALL
+1043 PNDWEALH

-1057 TGLEDEERSSEA
+1057 TGFDDEA
-1069 RLQILSLHFPFDTPA
+1069 RNAEVRLQCLSLNLPFDTPA
-1084 SFSSE
+1084 TFSHQ
-1089 GKTPPVQTGQ
+1089 GKAPPAQTGP
-1099 LAPESLDEWLRSTTD
+1099 LTPESLEEWLRSTTD

-1121 AAYCDAAS
+1121 AAYCDAAR
-1129 DIVLHVNRP
+1129 DIVMHLKRP
-1138 PTKAEIESVFRP
+1138 PTKAELDSVLRP
-1150 ELSSTDRIRL
+1150 ELRPADRIRFG
-1160 CFYLMS
+1160 CYLMS
-1166 EVQSRSKEE
+1166 EVQSPLMEAGP
-1175 ETLFDCV
+1175 LFDCV
-1182 LEYLADDSSAPAVA
+1182 LEYLAEDSSAPALA
-1196 LRLSAISDRSRIAA
+1196 LRLSAISEGSRFAA
-1210 TSPENASAETITD
+1210 NAKGNAVTGTITD
-1223 AEKSEIRGLTLQLLE
+1223 AEKAEIRGLMLQLLE
-1238 RGPEWFALPSIHN
+1238 RGPEWFAEGTVIN
-1251 FQAVRHLSA
+1251 FQAVHHLSA

-1265 KSLLPQ
+1265 KLLLTQ
-1271 VASVS
+1271 IASNS
-1276 DPKKIRGLL
+1276 EPKQLRGLL
-1285 GCVNVLGRRELYK
+1285 KCVSLLSSRDLYS
-1298 STLQLLF
+1298 STLQLML
-1305 DRLKSDPTFRPLFN
+1305 DRLRKEPTFRPLFN
-1319 DSVVSPPPA
+1319 DSVVTKPPVL
-1328 INLLPSR
+1328 NLVPSR
-1335 TDNEVNRLI
+1335 ADNEANRLI

-1354 SAADIRD
+1354 DAADVRD
-1361 ADSTFE
+1361 ADSTFD
-1367 AVLKDPLQDAF
+1367 AVLKDPLQDTFLNDQAF
-1378 LKNQAV
+1378 Y
-1384 LLHVML
+1384 LHVML
-1390 HVGRELESNPA
+1390 LAGRESESDPA
-1401 LNWIRLQLDLAS
+1401 LTWIKSQLDLAS
-1413 HDKRPEL
+1413 DKARPEL
-1420 QLLLAERANQ
+1420 QLLLAEHANQ
-1430 SEDATAELYHLIL
+1430 SEDPTAELYHLIL
-1443 FAQSRPSDIAIRAV
+1443 AAQSRPSDTAIRAV
-1457 VVDRAT
+1457 VAERAT
-1463 RHGLHMPAIELLD
+1463 RLGFHIPAIELLD
-1476 SLELRTAKQ
+1476 SLELKTAKQ
-1485 QIWREMFVLQK
+1485 QIWREMFVLEK
-1496 LPECSDDR
+1496 LTECSDDR
-1504 KRLATRRLFALPVS
+1504 KRLAAKRLFALPVS
-1518 GEQQQFLIPILE
+1518 GEEQQFLIPILE

-1541 QARLGRGSETRQSVL
+1541 QARLGRGSETRQFVL
-1556 ARQMQ
+1556 ARQLQ

-1651 PQLSEKRDRIALL
+1651 PLLSEKRDRIALL

-1682 GDVSGACDIYLQIL
+1682 GDVSGACEIYLQIL

-1722 FLLAVLGVD
+1722 FLSAVLSVD
-1731 EQYWS
+1731 EHYWS
-1736 EHAGLIVNMIADLAR
+1736 EHAGLIVNMIAGLAR
-1751 AKTTDEVVQKSIDAM
+1751 AKTNDEVVQKSIEAM

-1771 TRRIAIGGFLAR
+1771 TRRFAIGGFLAR
-1783 PEVIAEEKLLAAIQ
+1783 KEVIAEEKLLPAIQ
-1797 NELISEEAFSDISR
+1797 SEMTSEEAFSDVSR
-1811 INQSFLILQAVKNES
+1811 INQSFLILQAVTNES
-1826 SLKTLHEFLLSRR
+1826 SLNVLHEFLLSRR
-1839 AAGRQPSETHFD
+1839 AAGRQPSEPSLE
-1851 LPLIYITAR
+1851 LPLLYVAAR
-1860 LGLREQVEQQVNTI
+1860 LGLREQVERQVATV
-1874 TSGNAFA
+1874 TSGNAEA
-1881 KSLQPAEVL
+1881 ELPQPAKVL

-1896 KELSKV
+1896 KELSKD

-1921 TETADIVLDELG
+1921 TETADTVLDELG

-1943 KARGILNERVQRML
+1943 KARGILNQRVQKML
-1957 VNTGAATGNAS
+1957 INTGAATGDAS

-1990 ARLLM
+1990 ARLLL

-2033 AEKLVAWYAMAVDD
+2033 AEKLVGWYAMAVDD
-2047 VAAASPTRVDQPVDL
+2047 VEAAAAGAKNVNGNHADQSADL
-2062 LLELSGTTDPRCRD
+2062 LLELSGTTDLRCRD

-2088 LLAVISKSTFESEEL
+2088 LLAVVSKSTFHSEEL

-2123 LLTVSLALALQT
+2123 LLTVSLALAIQT
-2135 ADDEMVKKICD
+2135 ADEEMVKQICD
-2146 KSVEVAGTAENSG
+2146 KSLEVAGTAENSG
-2159 TVADKAVTV
+2159 VPIEAGNVV
-2168 GRPHRIPEILR
+2168 GRPNRIPEILR
-2179 SEADLSC
+2179 SETDLSC
-2186 VLMVK
+2186 VLMAGLVVNRPEQK
-2191 LIANRQEQQ
+2191 SLIE
-2200 GLINRLLQRSIVSAN
+2200 RLLQRSIVAAN

-2241 LIAQCEQ
+2241 LVAKCEQ
-2248 LAAAAVDEQIEATS
+2248 LAAAAVDEQIKATS

-2274 IRTRLLRK
+2274 IRTRLLGK

>member
-1 MMRPYH
+1 MMLLHLVRI
-7 VHSQQ
+7 QR
-12 CSETCRP
+12 CSEVCRP
-19 DRAQRFPAMAF
+19 DRAQRVPAIGSEAGTHVVRSGLQRYRLLLF
-30 HSDCNWALVA
+30 V
-40 LERREESS
+40 
-48 ATLAASAVRLT
+48 LA
-59 RGAIFRERCCR
+59 
-70 VLLCLLTCLI
+70 CLI
-80 VMALMPVGHVV
+80 TMASMPLSHAV

-128 CIDRGSIAMLKES
+128 CIDRGSIATLKES

-155 EGTITSDMV
+155 AGAITSDMV
-164 TLELPTNVDA
+164 TLELPAAVDA

-184 ELRHSEADT
+184 ELRHSEAGT
-193 ASRVLKQAAELRS
+193 ASRVLRQAVDLRP

-217 ALALGQKFDEAAAA
+217 SLALGQKFDEAAAA
-231 LERAIASRPA
+231 LEQAIAARPA

-246 EIYKELARLHQRAQK
+246 EIYKELARTHQRAQK
-261 ADAALVVWERLE
+261 TDAALAVWERLE
-273 KEFPGDLRVK
+273 QAFPGDLRVK
-283 EQIAATLTDDGRWEE
+283 EQIAATLTEDGRWEE

-330 GRSQE
+330 GRTQE
-335 AIAVLETQL
+335 AIAVLETQS

-350 SWLYK
+350 SWLHK

-372 GLVSYYE
+372 GLVTYYE

-400 LQNQTA
+400 LQNDTA

-421 DESLRESLI
+421 NESLRESLI
-430 EQLVREDKTSDAIA
+430 EQLVRNDKTSDALV

-465 LIISRKDLSLE
+465 LIISQKDVPQE
-476 ERQNQAGGVWNRML
+476 ERQAKAGAVWNRML
-490 ENRVDDSVTLARLA
+490 ENRADDSVTLARLA

-517 ELYRQAIEKSQ
+517 ELYRQAIDKSP

-542 QLQRTDEA
+542 QLQQTDEA

-555 QIAEGDRRTKANL
+555 QIAEGERRTKANL
-568 IRLAEVLNRFGQSEL
+568 IRLAEVLNRFGQNEL

-590 ACEMSP
+590 ACEINP

-607 LRNRRAAGRETV
+607 LRNWRAALRQPSDQDPGSKTV
-619 ETVLNNGTKRT
+619 DT
-630 DGTNEGADGSGRSNE
+630 DGEKTNSEGSHPPLAE
-645 DDKYLTEALQQ
+645 DEYLAEALQQ

-670 QQILNERVKCL
+670 QQILQERIKCL
-681 QLAGQL
+681 QVAGQL
-687 ESQIQKISAELS
+687 ESEIQKISAELA
-699 AGSNVTADRWRILAT
+699 AGTNITSDRWRILAT

-722 NEATTSAIKVVE
+722 NEATTSAMKVVE

-759 ADAMKNLASLD
+759 ADAMKKLASLD

-776 YLRKTSRLQVRLG
+776 YLRKTARLQVRLG
-789 QFDDALATG
+789 QFEDALTTG
-798 HEVIKAT
+798 REVIKAT

-878 QTQIVV
+878 QSQIVV

-889 YLRSNQFPKF
+889 YLRSNQFPKLV
-899 IERLELRSR
+899 ERLELRSR
-908 ELNLATEMT
+908 ELNLPTEMT

-934 ETLEQFLNDTP
+934 ETLEQFLIDTP
-945 NDVGVLREL
+945 NDVGLLREL
-954 LLLAQ
+954 RTL
-959 SEGSVG
+959 SEAEGNKEL
-965 VQIQLQ
+965 QIDLQ
-971 RRIAELTRSET
+971 RRIADTTQSEADET
-982 DQRLLVETLH
+982 QLVQQLR
-992 DSGEEAE
+992 DIGKNDEAN
-999 ARRVVQTETQ
+999 RRVLSRATATQ
-1009 SISDRGTLL
+1009 DRMSLL
-1018 RIAYHEWQNNRSES
+1018 ALAHAEWQLSEPES
-1032 ARKILERLLKA
+1032 ARKILDDILTRDP
-1043 NPDDWEALL
+1043 NDWEALHWL
-1052 WLQFA
+1052 CFTTALTDTAASADARLRILELDLPFDSAAVFQNSGTVPHSPGGQLTPAKLSNWLQ
-1057 TGLEDEERSSEA
+1057 
-1069 RLQILSLHFPFDTPA
+1069 
-1084 SFSSE
+1084 
-1089 GKTPPVQTGQ
+1089 
-1099 LAPESLDEWLRSTTD
+1099 STSD
-1114 GSFTHYG
+1114 GSFGHFG
-1121 AAYCDAAS
+1121 AAYCSAADAT
-1129 DIVLHVNRP
+1129 VLHKERP
-1138 PTKAEIESVFRP
+1138 PSES
-1150 ELSSTDRIRL
+1150 ELSR
-1160 CFYLMS
+1160 
-1166 EVQSRSKEE
+1166 
-1175 ETLFDCV
+1175 V
-1182 LEYLADDSSAPAVA
+1182 LRDDLRAEDK
-1196 LRLSAISDRSRIAA
+1196 LRLSAYLLSESGRNLQERGSLFRSILEYLKDDSTVAA
-1210 TSPENASAETITD
+1210 STIKLWAMSLQVSADQEQSGSAEDPKLSQQDQKVAVQLFRHLIVD
-1223 AEKSEIRGLTLQLLE
+1223 GPEWINCSVCNIDRVVLQPASILEIQQLLE
-1238 RGPEWFALPSIHN
+1238 RKVIECEDADRLLGLLMCGEILRDEHLNLQLRKALITRLKEDSQFAQKLTQLTKDAANLVYQLDSTTTPEADRLLLEMFVLIAAQTTALGALPETIANDSDAWLVAHYFGPEVGIVPVITQFCDVEPTPNSSLQWIL
-1251 FQAVRHLSA
+1251 
-1260 DTEIH
+1260 DT
-1265 KSLLPQ
+1265 
-1271 VASVS
+1271 A
-1276 DPKKIRGLL
+1276 
-1285 GCVNVLGRRELYK
+1285 
-1298 STLQLLF
+1298 
-1305 DRLKSDPTFRPLFN
+1305 
-1319 DSVVSPPPA
+1319 
-1328 INLLPSR
+1328 
-1335 TDNEVNRLI
+1335 
-1344 MEILVLSGLR
+1344 R
-1354 SAADIRD
+1354 SATGSQKQI
-1361 ADSTFE
+1361 
-1367 AVLKDPLQDAF
+1367 
-1378 LKNQAV
+1378 
-1384 LLHVML
+1384 
-1390 HVGRELESNPA
+1390 LE
-1401 LNWIRLQLDLAS
+1401 
-1413 HDKRPEL
+1413 
-1420 QLLLAERANQ
+1420 LLLADYARLGG
-1430 SEDATAELYHLIL
+1430 DRGGEL
-1443 FAQSRPSDIAIRAV
+1443 
-1457 VVDRAT
+1457 
-1463 RHGLHMPAIELLD
+1463 LHMIIAAEAVPGDISIRKAIVTRAAQLGLSDPALELLD
-1476 SLELRTAKQ
+1476 SLSMPSVTDRIWKELFILQHLRNAPIERRQFAAK
-1485 QIWREMFVLQK
+1485 
-1496 LPECSDDR
+1496 
-1504 KRLATRRLFALPVS
+1504 RLFALPISVE
-1518 GEQQQFLIPILE
+1518 EQQLLIPMLE
-1530 RLQMKSELSAV
+1530 QLNMGSESKAV
-1541 QARLGRGSETRQSVL
+1541 QSRLGRGNESRQSVL
-1556 ARQMQ
+1556 ARQLQ

-1620 IDRYEAMLEASPE
+1620 IDRYEVMLEASPE

-1651 PQLSEKRDRIALL
+1651 PLLSEKRDRIALL

-1682 GDVSGACDIYLQIL
+1682 GDVSGACEIYLQIL
-1696 KDDPQAFAEDMET
+1696 KDDPQAFAEEMET

-1722 FLLAVLGVD
+1722 FLSAVLSVD
-1731 EQYWS
+1731 EQYWT

-1751 AKTTDEVVQKSIDAM
+1751 AKTNDGVVQKSIETM
-1766 LANEE
+1766 LGNEE
-1771 TRRIAIGGFLAR
+1771 TRRFAIGGFLAR
-1783 PEVIAEEKLLAAIQ
+1783 PEVIAEEKLLPSIQ
-1797 NELISEEAFSDISR
+1797 SELTSEEAFSDISR
-1811 INQSFLILQAVKNES
+1811 VNQSFLILQAVKNES

-1839 AAGRQPSETHFD
+1839 AAGRQPSDSSLE
-1851 LPLIYITAR
+1851 LPLLYVASR
-1860 LGLREQVEQQVNTI
+1860 LGLREQVEQQIATI
-1874 TSGNAFA
+1874 TSSDKATP
-1881 KSLQPAEVL
+1881 SLQPAEVL

-1896 KELSKV
+1896 KELSKD

-1921 TETADIVLDELG
+1921 TETADTVLDELG
-1933 AAWESLGELQ
+1933 AAWESLGDLQ
-1943 KARGILNERVQRML
+1943 KARGILNQRVQRML
-1957 VNTGAATGNAS
+1957 VNTGAATGDAS

-1990 ARLLM
+1990 ARLLL

-2033 AEKLVAWYAMAVDD
+2033 AEKLVAWYVMAVDD
-2047 VAAASPTRVDQPVDL
+2047 VVAAAADSKNMNGNHVDQPVDL

-2088 LLAVISKSTFESEEL
+2088 LLSVISKLAFESEEL
-2103 RKRIKAATETLLA
+2103 RQRIKAATETLLA
-2116 QPAADVR
+2116 QPVVDVR
-2123 LLTVSLALALQT
+2123 LLTVALAFAIQT
-2135 ADDEMVKKICD
+2135 ADEELVSQVSKK
-2146 KSVEVAGTAENSG
+2146 SLEVSGMADNSG
-2159 TVADKAVTV
+2159 TVADNAATV
-2168 GRPHRIPEILR
+2168 GRPNRIPEILR
-2179 SEADLSC
+2179 READLSC
-2186 VLMVK
+2186 VLMAGLV
-2191 LIANRQEQQ
+2191 ANRQEQQ
-2200 GLINRLLQRSIVSAN
+2200 GLVNRLLQRSIVAAN
-2215 GSANRLIKVAV
+2215 GSANRLIKLAV

-2236 AGLAD
+2236 AGLAE
-2241 LIAQCEQ
+2241 LVAQCEQ
-2248 LAAAAVDEQIEATS
+2248 LATAAVDEQIKATS

-2274 IRTRLLRK
+2274 IRTRLLGK

>member
-1 MMRPYH
+1 MMLPHPVRM
-7 VHSQQ
+7 QR
-12 CSETCRP
+12 CSEDCRP
-19 DRAQRFPAMAF
+19 DRAQRVPAIGSEAGT
-30 HSDCNWALVA
+30 HV
-40 LERREESS
+40 
-48 ATLAASAVRLT
+48 VRSGLQ
-59 RGAIFRERCCR
+59 RCR
-70 VLLCLLTCLI
+70 LLLCVLTCLI
-80 VMALMPVGHVV
+80 TMASMPVSQAV

-128 CIDRGSIAMLKES
+128 GIDRGSIATLKES

-155 EGTITSDMV
+155 KGTITSDMV
-164 TLELPTNVDA
+164 TLELPANVDP

-193 ASRVLKQAAELRS
+193 ASRVLRQAAELRP

-217 ALALGQKFDEAAAA
+217 ALALGQKFDESAAA
-231 LERAIASRPA
+231 LELAIAARPA

-246 EIYKELARLHQRAQK
+246 EIYKELARTHQRAQK
-261 ADAALVVWERLE
+261 TDAALAVWERLE
-273 KEFPGDLRVK
+273 QAFPGDLRVK
-283 EQIAATLTDDGRWEE
+283 EQIAATLTEDGRWEE
-298 ALVRYQALVKETRN
+298 ALVRYQALAKETRN

-372 GLVSYYE
+372 GLVVYYE
-379 QWLAAHADDVD
+379 QWLSAHAEDVD

-400 LQNQTA
+400 LQNETA

-421 DESLRESLI
+421 NVSLRESLI
-430 EQLVREDKTSDAIA
+430 EQLVREDKTSDAIV

-465 LIISRKDLSLE
+465 LIISQKDVPQE
-476 ERQNQAGGVWNRML
+476 ERQAKAAAVWNRML
-490 ENRVDDSVTLARLA
+490 ENRAEDSVTLARLA
-504 GLFRRADVRERAI
+504 GLFRRADVRKRAI
-517 ELYRQAIEKSQ
+517 ELYRQAIEKSP

-542 QLQRTDEA
+542 QLQRAEEA
-550 VAEWK
+550 IAEWN
-555 QIAEGDRRTKANL
+555 QIADGDRRSKASL
-568 IRLAEVLNRFGQSEL
+568 IRLAEVLNRFGQNEL
-583 ALASMRE
+583 ALDSMRE

-607 LRNRRAAGRETV
+607 LRNWRAAGRQPSELDPGPT
-619 ETVLNNGTKRT
+619 TSGTDNKT
-630 DGTNEGADGSGRSNE
+630 ANSEGSHPPLAE
-645 DDKYLTEALQQ
+645 DDLLAEALQQ

-670 QQILNERVKCL
+670 QQILNERIKCL
-681 QLAGQL
+681 QVAGQL
-687 ESQIQKISAELS
+687 ESQIQKISVELS
-699 AGSNVTADRWRILAT
+699 AGTNVTADRWRILAT
-714 YQDAAEKL
+714 YQDAAEKP
-722 NEATTSAIKVVE
+722 NEATASAIKVVE

-759 ADAMKNLASLD
+759 ADAMKKLASLD

-776 YLRKTSRLQVRLG
+776 YLRRTARLQVRLG
-789 QFDDALATG
+789 QFEDALATG
-798 HEVIKAT
+798 REVIKAT

-812 QFFADLAFEV
+812 QFFADLAFEI

-859 PEAIELYWRAF
+859 PEAIGLYWRAF
-870 EKAADLDS
+870 EKAAGLDG

-884 ALSNL
+884 SLSNL
-889 YLRSNQFPKF
+889 YLRSNQFPKL

-908 ELNLATEMT
+908 ELNLPTEMT

-934 ETLEQFLNDTP
+934 ETLERFLIDAP
-945 NDVGVLREL
+945 NDVAVLREL

-965 VQIQLQ
+965 IQIQLQ
-971 RRIAELTRSET
+971 RRIADLTLSET

-999 ARRVVQTETQ
+999 ALRVVQTETQ

-1018 RIAYHEWQNNRSES
+1018 RIAHYEWQNGRSES
-1032 ARKILERLLKA
+1032 AREILERLLKA
-1043 NPDDWEALL
+1043 DPNDWEVLL
-1052 WLQFA
+1052 WLEFA
-1057 TGLEDEERSSEA
+1057 TGLDDESRNAEV
-1069 RLQILSLHFPFDTPA
+1069 RLQCLSLNLPFDTPA
-1084 SFSSE
+1084 TFSHE
-1089 GKTPPVQTGQ
+1089 GKAPPVQTGP
-1099 LAPESLDEWLRSTTD
+1099 LTLESLEEWLRSTTE

-1121 AAYCDAAS
+1121 AAYCDAAR
-1129 DIVLHVNRP
+1129 DIVVHVDRP
-1138 PTKAEIESVFRP
+1138 PTKAELDSVLRP
-1150 ELSSTDRIRL
+1150 ELRPADRIRL
-1160 CFYLMS
+1160 CCYLMS
-1166 EVQSRSKEE
+1166 EVRSRLKDAGP
-1175 ETLFDCV
+1175 LFECV
-1182 LEYLADDSSAPAVA
+1182 LEYLAEDSSAPALA
-1196 LRLSAISDRSRIAA
+1196 LRLSAISERSRVADTA
-1210 TSPENASAETITD
+1210 MENAGAETITD
-1223 AEKSEIRGLTLQLLE
+1223 VEKAEIRSLMLQLLE
-1238 RGPEWFALPSIHN
+1238 RGPEWLAEASVTN
-1251 FQAVRHLSA
+1251 FQAVRHLSG
-1260 DTEIH
+1260 DNEIH
-1265 KSLLPQ
+1265 KILLMQ
-1271 VASVS
+1271 IASNS
-1276 DPKKIRGLL
+1276 DPKKLRGLL
-1285 GCVNVLGRRELYK
+1285 GCVSVLGDRDLYR
-1298 STLQLLF
+1298 STLQLML
-1305 DRLKSDPTFRPLFN
+1305 DRLRNEPMFRPLFN
-1319 DSVVSPPPA
+1319 DSVVTKPPVL
-1328 INLLPSR
+1328 NLVPSR
-1335 TDNEVNRLI
+1335 ADNEANRLI

-1354 SAADIRD
+1354 DAADVRD
-1361 ADSTFE
+1361 ADSRFE
-1367 AVLKDPLQDAF
+1367 VVLKDHLKDMFLDDQAF
-1378 LKNQAV
+1378 Y
-1384 LLHVML
+1384 LHVML
-1390 HVGRELESNPA
+1390 FAGRELESDPA
-1401 LNWIRLQLDLAS
+1401 LTWIKSQLDLAS
-1413 HDKRPEL
+1413 ANTRPEL
-1420 QLLLAERANQ
+1420 QLLLAEHANQ
-1430 SEDATAELYHLIL
+1430 GEDATAELYHLIL
-1443 FAQSRPSDIAIRAV
+1443 ATQSKPSDTAIRAV
-1457 VVDRAT
+1457 VAERAT
-1463 RHGLHMPAIELLD
+1463 RLGLHIPAIELLD
-1476 SLELRTAKQ
+1476 SLELKTAKQ

-1496 LPECSDDR
+1496 LTECSDDR
-1504 KRLATRRLFALPVS
+1504 KRLAAKRLFALPVS
-1518 GEQQQFLIPILE
+1518 GEEQQFLIPILE

-1556 ARQMQ
+1556 ARQLQ

-1709 YVQAFERAKRHAD
+1709 YVQALERAKRHAD
-1722 FLLAVLGVD
+1722 FLSAVLSVD

-1751 AKTTDEVVQKSIDAM
+1751 AKTNVEVVQKSIEAM

-1771 TRRIAIGGFLAR
+1771 TRRFAIGGFLAR
-1783 PEVIAEEKLLAAIQ
+1783 AEVIAEEKLLPAIQ
-1797 NELISEEAFSDISR
+1797 SELTSEEAFSDISR
-1811 INQSFLILQAVKNES
+1811 INQSFLILQSVKNES

-1839 AAGRQPSETHFD
+1839 AAGRQPSEPTLE
-1851 LPLIYITAR
+1851 LPLLYITAR
-1860 LGLREQVEQQVNTI
+1860 LGLRDQVEQQVATI
-1874 TSGNAFA
+1874 ISSDAET
-1881 KSLQPAEVL
+1881 KSLQPAEIL

-1896 KELSKV
+1896 KELSKD

-1921 TETADIVLDELG
+1921 TETADTVLDELG
-1933 AAWESLGELQ
+1933 ATWESLGELQ
-1943 KARGILNERVQRML
+1943 KARGILNQRVQRML
-1957 VNTGAATGNAS
+1957 ANTGAATGDAS

-1990 ARLLM
+1990 ARLLL
-1995 NVTPHDIDEFTDDL
+1995 NVTPHDIDEFTNDL

-2033 AEKLVAWYAMAVDD
+2033 AEKLVAWYAMAVNDI
-2047 VAAASPTRVDQPVDL
+2047 VAAAADSKNANENHADQPVDL

-2076 AEELRGLRLDSV
+2076 EEELRGLRLDSV
-2088 LLAVISKSTFESEEL
+2088 LLSVISKSTFESEEL
-2103 RKRIKAATETLLA
+2103 RQRIKAATENLLA
-2116 QPAADVR
+2116 QPAVDVR
-2123 LLTVSLALALQT
+2123 LLTVALALAIQT
-2135 ADDEMVKKICD
+2135 ADEEMLNRICG
-2146 KSVEVAGTAENSG
+2146 KSSDVAGMSDNSG
-2159 TVADKAVTV
+2159 NMADKAATV
-2168 GRPHRIPEILR
+2168 GRPNRIPEILR
-2179 SEADLSC
+2179 READLSC
-2186 VLMVK
+2186 VLMAGLV
-2191 LIANRQEQQ
+2191 ANRQEQQ
-2200 GLINRLLQRSIVSAN
+2200 GLVNRMLQRSMVAAS
-2215 GSANRLIKVAV
+2215 GSSNRLIKLAV

-2236 AGLAD
+2236 AELAE
-2241 LIAQCEQ
+2241 LVAQCEQ
-2248 LAAAAVDEQIEATS
+2248 LAAVAVDEQIKATS
-2262 VGIEG
+2262 VGVEG

-2274 IRTRLLRK
+2274 IRTRLLGK

>member
-1 MMRPYH
+1 
-7 VHSQQ
+7 
-12 CSETCRP
+12 
-19 DRAQRFPAMAF
+19 
-30 HSDCNWALVA
+30 L
-40 LERREESS
+40 
-48 ATLAASAVRLT
+48 
-59 RGAIFRERCCR
+59 
-70 VLLCLLTCLI
+70 LLCVLTCLI
-80 VMALMPVGHVV
+80 SMASMPLSHAVG
-91 RADEVDEAD
+91 ADEVDEAD

-128 CIDRGSIAMLKES
+128 CIDRGSIATLKEL

-155 EGTITSDMV
+155 AGTITSDMV
-164 TLELPTNVDA
+164 TLELPANVDP

-184 ELRHSEADT
+184 ELRHSEADA
-193 ASRVLKQAAELRS
+193 ASRVLKQAAELRP

-217 ALALGQKFDEAAAA
+217 ALALGQKFDESAAS
-231 LERAIASRPA
+231 LEQAIASRPA

-246 EIYKELARLHQRAQK
+246 EIYKELARTHQRAQK
-261 ADAALVVWERLE
+261 TDAALAVWERLE
-273 KEFPGDLRVK
+273 QAFPGDLRVK
-283 EQIAATLTDDGRWEE
+283 EQIAATLTEDGRWEE

-372 GLVSYYE
+372 GLVTYYE
-379 QWLAAHADDVD
+379 QWLSAHADDVD

-400 LQNQTA
+400 LQNETA
-406 NAAEWYR
+406 NAADWYR
-413 KAIALAPS
+413 KAIELAPS
-421 DESLRESLI
+421 NASLRESLI
-430 EQLVREDKTSDAIA
+430 EQLVREDKISDAIV

-465 LIISRKDLSLE
+465 LIISQKDVPQE
-476 ERQNQAGGVWNRML
+476 ERQAKAAAVWNRML
-490 ENRVDDSVTLARLA
+490 ENRADDSVTLSRLA

-517 ELYRQAIEKSQ
+517 ELYRQAIEKSP

-555 QIAEGDRRTKANL
+555 QIADGDRRSKASL
-568 IRLAEVLNRFGQSEL
+568 IRLAEVLNRFGQNEL

-590 ACEMSP
+590 ACGMNP

-607 LRNRRAAGRETV
+607 LRNWRAAGREAV
-619 ETVLNNGTKRT
+619 ETVSNDGTQRT
-630 DGTNEGADGSGRSNE
+630 DGTNEGADGSGRSIE

-656 LDLAEQSTEAADER
+656 LDLAEQSTEATDER

-681 QLAGQL
+681 QVAGQL
-687 ESQIQKISAELS
+687 ESQIQRISAELS
-699 AGSNVTADRWRILAT
+699 AGTNVTADRWRILAT

-722 NEATTSAIKVVE
+722 DEATASAIKVVE

-739 IPGWTILADLYE
+739 ISGWSILADLYE

-759 ADAMKNLASLD
+759 ADAMKKLASLD

-776 YLRKTSRLQVRLG
+776 YLRKTARLQVRLG
-789 QFDDALATG
+789 QFEDALTTG
-798 HEVIKAT
+798 REVIKAT

-822 GQPKE
+822 GQPQE

-889 YLRSNQFPKF
+889 YLRSNQFPKL

-908 ELNLATEMT
+908 ELNLPTEMT

-934 ETLEQFLNDTP
+934 ETISRLSLDTA
-945 NDVGVLREL
+945 DVVPALREQLSLAVAEKNEKDAVELSVEIYRRTQTNSDADLAISHLQALGDEAAITNLQLEYAKSPGNERL
-954 LLLAQ
+954 LLNVAVSLMAQ
-959 SEGSVG
+959 
-965 VQIQLQ
+965 
-971 RRIAELTRSET
+971 
-982 DQRLLVETLH
+982 
-992 DSGEEAE
+992 GE
-999 ARRVVQTETQ
+999 RTQ
-1009 SISDRGTLL
+1009 SIELL
-1018 RIAYHEWQNNRSES
+1018 QKWIANHPNDWIAKTHYASV
-1032 ARKILERLLKA
+1032 LLKDKNYQNA
-1043 NPDDWEALL
+1043 RAVCDSIINAGLDWDSTVDAPRPARPNQRPGEGPGSMSGSPEPD
-1052 WLQFA
+1052 
-1057 TGLEDEERSSEA
+1057 S
-1069 RLQILSLHFPFDTPA
+1069 
-1084 SFSSE
+1084 
-1089 GKTPPVQTGQ
+1089 
-1099 LAPESLDEWLRSTTD
+1099 
-1114 GSFTHYG
+1114 YG
-1121 AAYCDAAS
+1121 AAYLTTAKWLTDGTFPVDLRVGFESLLQKTAS
-1129 DIVLHVNRP
+1129 LYGTSEVSVLIDHLGDSQPESQALWMAVDNTIEQISEPDRSLMLVKSIARQHRGVSTNESKTSQRFVDSFLYLCEHVPERALGLCSEMQDSDRENIARLFTASEAESFFRRTLDIAVAHDNEIQRLNIAVAVAFLHGRP
-1138 PTKAEIESVFRP
+1138 DLARSVILSLADMELSVQKADGPDEWTLLDGLPITWGKSLLESKDSTTTWAILKVCFSRLKHP
-1150 ELSSTDRIRL
+1150 ELSKSDIPKGSPPSLNNLLKERLGVLCASDVATACYVLGHLSSEEVHNSFFEAILAESWVIQSPDAEVAIRVAYAK
-1160 CFYLMS
+1160 YL
-1166 EVQSRSKEE
+1166 ENIG
-1175 ETLFDCV
+1175 
-1182 LEYLADDSSAPAVA
+1182 EYS
-1196 LRLSAISDRSRIAA
+1196 AA
-1210 TSPENASAETITD
+1210 T
-1223 AEKSEIRGLTLQLLE
+1223 
-1238 RGPEWFALPSIHN
+1238 
-1251 FQAVRHLSA
+1251 
-1260 DTEIH
+1260 
-1265 KSLLPQ
+1265 
-1271 VASVS
+1271 
-1276 DPKKIRGLL
+1276 
-1285 GCVNVLGRRELYK
+1285 
-1298 STLQLLF
+1298 
-1305 DRLKSDPTFRPLFN
+1305 
-1319 DSVVSPPPA
+1319 
-1328 INLLPSR
+1328 
-1335 TDNEVNRLI
+1335 
-1344 MEILVLSGLR
+1344 M
-1354 SAADIRD
+1354 
-1361 ADSTFE
+1361 
-1367 AVLKDPLQDAF
+1367 
-1378 LKNQAV
+1378 
-1384 LLHVML
+1384 
-1390 HVGRELESNPA
+1390 
-1401 LNWIRLQLDLAS
+1401 
-1413 HDKRPEL
+1413 
-1420 QLLLAERANQ
+1420 QLLLAAENEASNPSLRFLIAEQAFNAHLDHVGLEVLESIRATDVDMEIMIATFAFHYSQRVKDDERQ
-1430 SEDATAELYHLIL
+1430 K
-1443 FAQSRPSDIAIRAV
+1443 IAI
-1457 VVDRAT
+1457 T
-1463 RHGLHMPAIELLD
+1463 MLL
-1476 SLELRTAKQ
+1476 R
-1485 QIWREMFVLQK
+1485 
-1496 LPECSDDR
+1496 
-1504 KRLATRRLFALPVS
+1504 LPVS
-1518 GEQQQFLIPILE
+1518 
-1530 RLQMKSELSAV
+1530 SELTRELLQATERQGMRAEHEALV
-1541 QARLGRGSETRQSVL
+1541 ARLGRGAETRQSVL
-1556 ARQMQ
+1556 ARQLQ

-1651 PQLSEKRDRIALL
+1651 PQLSEKRDRIARL

-1682 GDVSGACDIYLQIL
+1682 GDVSGACEIYLQIL
-1696 KDDPQAFAEDMET
+1696 KDDPQAFSEDMET

-1722 FLLAVLGVD
+1722 FLSAVLGGD

-1751 AKTTDEVVQKSIDAM
+1751 AKTNDGVVQKSIDAM

-1771 TRRIAIGGFLAR
+1771 TRRFAIGGFLAR
-1783 PEVIAEEKLLAAIQ
+1783 AEVIAEEKLLPAIQ
-1797 NELISEEAFSDISR
+1797 GELTSEDAFSDISR
-1811 INQSFLILQAVKNES
+1811 INQSFLILQAVKDES
-1826 SLKTLHEFLLSRR
+1826 GLKTLYEFLLSRR
-1839 AAGRQPSETHFD
+1839 AAGRQPSERSLD
-1851 LPLIYITAR
+1851 LPLLYITAR
-1860 LGLREQVEQQVNTI
+1860 LGLREQVEQQIATI
-1874 TSGNAFA
+1874 TSGSTEAEL
-1881 KSLQPAEVL
+1881 LQPAEIL

-1896 KELSKV
+1896 KELSKD

-1921 TETADIVLDELG
+1921 TETADTVLDELG

-1990 ARLLM
+1990 ARLLL

-2047 VAAASPTRVDQPVDL
+2047 VVAAAADSKNGNGNLADQPVDL

-2076 AEELRGLRLDSV
+2076 AEELGGLRLDSV
-2088 LLAVISKSTFESEEL
+2088 LLSVISKSTFESEEL
-2103 RKRIKAATETLLA
+2103 RQRIKAATETLLA
-2116 QPAADVR
+2116 QPATDVR
-2123 LLTVSLALALQT
+2123 LLTVALALAIQA
-2135 ADDEMVKKICD
+2135 ADEEMLNRICS
-2146 KSVEVAGTAENSG
+2146 KSLEVSGMADSSGTA
-2159 TVADKAVTV
+2159 ADKAATV
-2168 GRPHRIPEILR
+2168 GRPNRIPEILR
-2179 SEADLSC
+2179 READLSC
-2186 VLMVK
+2186 VLMAG
-2191 LIANRQEQQ
+2191 LIANRQEQK
-2200 GLINRLLQRSIVSAN
+2200 GLVNRMLQRSIVAAN
-2215 GSANRLIKVAV
+2215 GSTNRLIKVAV

-2236 AGLAD
+2236 AGLAE
-2241 LIAQCEQ
+2241 LVAQCEQ
-2248 LAAAAVDEQIEATS
+2248 LAAAAIDEQIKATS

-2274 IRTRLLRK
+2274 IRTRLLGK

>member
-1 MMRPYH
+1 
-7 VHSQQ
+7 V
-12 CSETCRP
+12 
-19 DRAQRFPAMAF
+19 
-30 HSDCNWALVA
+30 
-40 LERREESS
+40 
-48 ATLAASAVRLT
+48 LA
-59 RGAIFRERCCR
+59 
-70 VLLCLLTCLI
+70 CLI
-80 VMALMPVGHVV
+80 TTALMPVCHAVQP
-91 RADEVDEAD
+91 DEVDEAD
-100 AKVAAERFLTVLVKN
+100 ARVAAERFLTILVKN

-128 CIDRGSIAMLKES
+128 CIDRGSIAKLKES
-141 LRSAAKLPEEFAPA
+141 LRAAANLPVEFAPA

-164 TLELPTNVDA
+164 TLELPETLDA

-193 ASRVLKQAAELRS
+193 SSRVLKQAAELRP

-217 ALALGQKFDEAAAA
+217 AMALGQKFDAAAAA
-231 LERAIASRPA
+231 LEQAIASRPA

-261 ADAALVVWERLE
+261 PDAALAVWERLE

-283 EQIAATLTDDGRWEE
+283 EQIAATLTEDGRWEE
-298 ALVRYQALVKETRN
+298 ALVRYQALVKDTRN

-330 GRSQE
+330 GRTQE

-372 GLVSYYE
+372 GLVAYYE
-379 QWLAAHADDVD
+379 QWLSTHADDVD

-400 LQNQTA
+400 LQNETA
-406 NAAEWYR
+406 SAAEWYR

-421 DESLRESLI
+421 NQSLRESLI
-430 EQLVREDKTSDAIA
+430 EQLVREDKIADAIA
-444 QYEELSKFDSGN
+444 QYDDMSKFDTGN
-456 LDHLEDWGQ
+456 PDHLEDWGQ
-465 LIISRKDLSLE
+465 LIISQKDVPQE
-476 ERQNQAGGVWNRML
+476 ERQKQAADVWNRML
-490 ENRVDDSVTLARLA
+490 ENRADDSVTLARLA
-504 GLFRRADVRERAI
+504 GLFRRADVRERAM
-517 ELYRQAIEKSQ
+517 ELYRSAIEKSP
-528 NEPQYREYLGEYLH
+528 NKPQYREYLGEYLH
-542 QLQRTDEA
+542 ELQRTDEA
-550 VAEWK
+550 IAEWK

-568 IRLAEVLNRFGQSEL
+568 IRLAEVLNRFGQSEQ
-583 ALASMRE
+583 ALAAMRE
-590 ACEMSP
+590 ACEMNP

-607 LRNRRAAGRETV
+607 LRTRRAAGREPSVSSPDPTTV
-619 ETVLNNGTKRT
+619 GTIETAANS
-630 DGTNEGADGSGRSNE
+630 EGLRPPLAE
-645 DDKYLTEALQQ
+645 DEILTEALQQ

-681 QLAGQL
+681 QVAGQL
-687 ESQIQKISAELS
+687 ESEIQKISVELT
-699 AGSNVTADRWRILAT
+699 AGTNVTADRWRILAT
-714 YQDAAEKL
+714 HQDAAEKL
-722 NEATTSAIKVVE
+722 NEATASAIKVVE
-734 LEPDS
+734 LEPES

-759 ADAMKNLASLD
+759 ADAMKKLASLD

-776 YLRKTSRLQVRLG
+776 YLRKTARLQVRLG
-789 QFDDALATG
+789 QFEEALATG
-798 HEVIKAT
+798 REIIKAT

-840 GDEASLRAL
+840 GDEDSLRAL

-870 EKAADLDS
+870 EKAADFDS

-889 YLRSNQFPKF
+889 YLRSNQFPKL

-908 ELNLATEMT
+908 ELNLPTEMT

-934 ETLEQFLNDTP
+934 ETLEALVVGDVADVELLRRLVTLSLEEQSVAEAIAYQRDVVSRTAAAGDVAVLRDLLKNAGLAEETDDVTEGVAGVPDSPQALRASLSGPISLREARRISDSYQTYVAMFPDDWAILTTVGCVLADMEQTEEAIEVAERVIRSDSLANSIGTLSSLPVLYPHSSQIEKHSKLLGNLYEVASATFLDAYCRCSDIVFLQSSVVDPEILAEFFSADSISRLGCIPIVFVSDHLEKDSVWTP
-945 NDVGVLREL
+945 VFIETLSSMAQSKEIKRANQLLLKLLNVEMRMRLKVSSDAEYADFRETFVAELKDLLRDSPRFFFEHGVVSRISFVYAADPGGREL
-954 LLLAQ
+954 LL
-959 SEGSVG
+959 S
-965 VQIQLQ
+965 
-971 RRIAELTRSET
+971 
-982 DQRLLVETLH
+982 TLH
-992 DSGEEAE
+992 AALPDLPHGEANAVLSAFGLLLQDYPLAFDAAESCRTSGVGEESAAFFE
-999 ARRVVQTETQ
+999 ALDQ
-1009 SISDRGTLL
+1009 
-1018 RIAYHEWQNNRSES
+1018 AM
-1032 ARKILERLLKA
+1032 KILPQHLSVFAGATATDPDFLLTQAKLVCRYSRLPE
-1043 NPDDWEALL
+1043 NSRESIDDARIVGRAW
-1052 WLQFA
+1052 
-1057 TGLEDEERSSEA
+1057 RA
-1069 RLQILSLHFPFDTPA
+1069 RLFPPSRNELELSPFVFSHTKGNEEA
-1084 SFSSE
+1084 FSSWMNHE
-1089 GKTPPVQTGQ
+1089 
-1099 LAPESLDEWLRSTTD
+1099 
-1114 GSFTHYG
+1114 
-1121 AAYCDAAS
+1121 
-1129 DIVLHVNRP
+1129 
-1138 PTKAEIESVFRP
+1138 
-1150 ELSSTDRIRL
+1150 
-1160 CFYLMS
+1160 
-1166 EVQSRSKEE
+1166 
-1175 ETLFDCV
+1175 
-1182 LEYLADDSSAPAVA
+1182 
-1196 LRLSAISDRSRIAA
+1196 
-1210 TSPENASAETITD
+1210 
-1223 AEKSEIRGLTLQLLE
+1223 
-1238 RGPEWFALPSIHN
+1238 
-1251 FQAVRHLSA
+1251 
-1260 DTEIH
+1260 
-1265 KSLLPQ
+1265 
-1271 VASVS
+1271 
-1276 DPKKIRGLL
+1276 
-1285 GCVNVLGRRELYK
+1285 
-1298 STLQLLF
+1298 
-1305 DRLKSDPTFRPLFN
+1305 
-1319 DSVVSPPPA
+1319 
-1328 INLLPSR
+1328 
-1335 TDNEVNRLI
+1335 
-1344 MEILVLSGLR
+1344 
-1354 SAADIRD
+1354 
-1361 ADSTFE
+1361 
-1367 AVLKDPLQDAF
+1367 LKDPDPLYRAR
-1378 LKNQAV
+1378 
-1384 LLHVML
+1384 LH
-1390 HVGRELESNPA
+1390 
-1401 LNWIRLQLDLAS
+1401 
-1413 HDKRPEL
+1413 
-1420 QLLLAERANQ
+1420 LLLAELDDSLNGAM
-1430 SEDATAELYHLIL
+1430 HLIL
-1443 FAQSRPSDIAIRAV
+1443 AAAEMPEIQGLRFDAATEAARFGMPDEALELLETITLTDPASRIAIEIKALEWSMAAGRTERSV
-1457 VVDRAT
+1457 VA
-1463 RHGLHMPAIELLD
+1463 AE
-1476 SLELRTAKQ
+1476 
-1485 QIWREMFVLQK
+1485 
-1496 LPECSDDR
+1496 
-1504 KRLATRRLFALPVS
+1504 RLFGLPLS
-1518 GEQQQFLIPILE
+1518 TDQQQQLAS
-1530 RLQMKSELSAV
+1530 RLSQLKLNDKLTALNS
-1541 QARLGRGSETRQSVL
+1541 RLGRGSETRQSVL
-1556 ARQMQ
+1556 ARQLQ

-1620 IDRYEAMLEASPE
+1620 IDRYEAMLNASPE

-1664 SQKAP
+1664 SRKAP
-1669 PSLKAKAVALENS
+1669 PSLKAKAVAMENS
-1682 GDVSGACDIYLQIL
+1682 GDVSGACEIYLQIL
-1696 KDDPQAFAEDMET
+1696 KDDPQAFAEEMET
-1709 YVQAFERAKRHAD
+1709 YVQAFERARRHAD
-1722 FLLAVLGVD
+1722 FLTAVLGVD

-1751 AKTTDEVVQKSIDAM
+1751 AKTNDEVVQKSIETM

-1771 TRRIAIGGFLAR
+1771 TRRFAIGGFLAR
-1783 PEVIAEEKLLAAIQ
+1783 AEVIAEEELLPAIQ
-1797 NELISEEAFSDISR
+1797 SELTSEEAFSDISR

-1839 AAGRQPSETHFD
+1839 AAGRQPSVSNSE
-1851 LPLIYITAR
+1851 LPLLYVTAR
-1860 LGLREQVEQQVNTI
+1860 LGLHEQVKQQVAAI
-1874 TSGNAFA
+1874 TSGDLEAA
-1881 KSLQPAEVL
+1881 SLQPKEIL

-1896 KELSKV
+1896 KELSKD
-1902 WDRVR
+1902 WDRIR

-1943 KARGILNERVQRML
+1943 KARRILNQRVQKML
-1957 VNTGAATGNAS
+1957 VNTGAATGDAS

-1990 ARLLM
+1990 ARLLL

-2047 VAAASPTRVDQPVDL
+2047 VVAAAADPKKVNGNLADQPADL
-2062 LLELSGTTDPRCRD
+2062 LLELSGTTDPRCRT

-2088 LLAVISKSTFESEEL
+2088 LLAVVSKSTFDSEEL

-2116 QPAADVR
+2116 QSVVDVR
-2123 LLTVSLALALQT
+2123 LLTVALALAIQT
-2135 ADDEMVKKICD
+2135 ADEEMIKQICD
-2146 KSVEVAGTAENSG
+2146 KSLEVAGTASNSLA
-2159 TVADKAVTV
+2159 VADKAATV
-2168 GRPHRIPEILR
+2168 GRHHRIPEILR
-2179 SEADLSC
+2179 SETDLSC
-2186 VLMVK
+2186 VLMAGLV
-2191 LIANRQEQQ
+2191 ANREEQQ
-2200 GLINRLLQRSIVSAN
+2200 AMIGQLLQRSNVAAN
-2215 GSANRLIKVAV
+2215 RSANRLIKVAV

-2236 AGLAD
+2236 AGLSE
-2241 LIAQCEQ
+2241 LVVQCEQ
-2248 LAAAAVDEQIEATS
+2248 LAAAAVDEQIKATS

>member
-1 MMRPYH
+1 M
-7 VHSQQ
+7 
-12 CSETCRP
+12 C
-19 DRAQRFPAMAF
+19 
-30 HSDCNWALVA
+30 L
-40 LERREESS
+40 
-48 ATLAASAVRLT
+48 
-59 RGAIFRERCCR
+59 
-70 VLLCLLTCLI
+70 LLCLLVSSGVCGSHSI
-80 VMALMPVGHVV
+80 E
-91 RADEVDEAD
+91 ADEVDEAD
-100 AKVAAERFLTVLVKN
+100 ARIAAERFLTVLVKN

-128 CIDRGSIAMLKES
+128 CIDRGSIATLKES
-141 LRSAAKLPEEFAPA
+141 LRAAANLPVEFAPA

-164 TLELPTNVDA
+164 TLELPTTVDA

-184 ELRHSEADT
+184 ELRHSEADA
-193 ASRVLKQAAELRS
+193 ASRVLRQAAELRP

-217 ALALGQKFDEAAAA
+217 ALELGQKFDEAAVA
-231 LERAIASRPA
+231 LEQAIASRPA

-261 ADAALVVWERLE
+261 PDAALAVWERLE

-283 EQIAATLTDDGRWEE
+283 EQIAATLTEDGRWEE

-335 AIAVLETQL
+335 AITVLETQL

-372 GLVSYYE
+372 GLVTYYE
-379 QWLAAHADDVD
+379 QWLMTHADDVD

-400 LQNQTA
+400 LQNETA
-406 NAAEWYR
+406 NAADWYR

-421 DESLRESLI
+421 NESLRESLI
-430 EQLVREDKTSDAIA
+430 GQLVRENKISDAIV

-465 LIISRKDLSLE
+465 LIVSQKDVPQE
-476 ERQNQAGGVWNRML
+476 ERQAKAAAVWNRML
-490 ENRVDDSVTLARLA
+490 ENRADDSVTLARLA

-517 ELYRQAIEKSQ
+517 KLYRQAIEKSP
-528 NEPQYREYLGEYLH
+528 NEPQYRAYLGEYLH

-550 VAEWK
+550 VSEWK
-555 QIAEGDRRTKANL
+555 QIADGDRRSKASL
-568 IRLAEVLNRFGQSEL
+568 IRLAEVLNRFGQNEL
-583 ALASMRE
+583 AVASMRE
-590 ACEMSP
+590 ACEMNP

-607 LRNRRAAGRETV
+607 LRNRRAAGRQPSVSERDPTTV
-619 ETVLNNGTKRT
+619 R
-630 DGTNEGADGSGRSNE
+630 TNETAVNTEGLRPPLAE
-645 DDKYLTEALQQ
+645 DELLDEALQQ

-681 QLAGQL
+681 QVAGQL
-687 ESQIQKISAELS
+687 ESQIKKISAELA
-699 AGSNVTADRWRILAT
+699 AGTNVTADRWRILAT
-714 YQDAAEKL
+714 CQDAAEKL
-722 NEATTSAIKVVE
+722 NEATESAIKVVE

-739 IPGWTILADLYE
+739 IPGWSILADLYE

-759 ADAMKNLASLD
+759 ADAMKKLASLD

-776 YLRKTSRLQVRLG
+776 YLRKTARLQVRLG

-798 HEVIKAT
+798 REVIKAT

-889 YLRSNQFPKF
+889 YLRSNQFPKL

-908 ELNLATEMT
+908 ELNLPTEMT

-934 ETLEQFLNDTP
+934 ETLESLLNHDDTDTDILKELVTVATQEH
-945 NDVGVLREL
+945 NLQQAFAYQEQVVKQSSARTEVDVLLR
-954 LLLAQ
+954 LAKD
-959 SEGSVG
+959 SGRSG
-965 VQIQLQ
+965 DAKSLLQ
-971 RRIAELTRSET
+971 RDADALTSRKEILLKINELIPESPELAT
-982 DQRLLVETLH
+982 DLC
-992 DSGEEAE
+992 
-999 ARRVVQTETQ
+999 
-1009 SISDRGTLL
+1009 
-1018 RIAYHEWQNNRSES
+1018 
-1032 ARKILERLLKA
+1032 ERLLKIDP
-1043 NPDDWEALL
+1043 NDWEALVRRAEIAIAAKEIDIAKAYFRRVVDL
-1052 WLQFA
+1052 RLDLSTPSAVYPDKYVIPDDVSADGKEYLRAMAVMKAVNDRQA
-1057 TGLEDEERSSEA
+1057 GIYEVALIRSCNQLVGSEIENPAVEDLERVFGDTAVRRYGTPLARLLTEMVDSYSVSAQTRQALVSYLNRFPTQDVSPLITRAMLMQIDNKDLTQDQEAVARKWIIENLDSLLRSSPHLFWAESFNILIEKTLTESVA
-1069 RLQILSLHFPFDTPA
+1069 RAIDDPAGRSELKAILIGYLRDA
-1084 SFSSE
+1084 S
-1089 GKTPPVQTGQ
+1089 
-1099 LAPESLDEWLRSTTD
+1099 SLDQC
-1114 GSFTHYG
+1114 G
-1121 AAYCDAAS
+1121 
-1129 DIVLHVNRP
+1129 VLL
-1138 PTKAEIESVFRP
+1138 VF
-1150 ELSSTDRIRL
+1150 
-1160 CFYLMS
+1160 
-1166 EVQSRSKEE
+1166 
-1175 ETLFDCV
+1175 
-1182 LEYLADDSSAPAVA
+1182 AVA
-1196 LRLSAISDRSRIAA
+1196 LKDHELLADV
-1210 TSPENASAETITD
+1210 
-1223 AEKSEIRGLTLQLLE
+1223 LTQ
-1238 RGPEWFALPSIHN
+1238 
-1251 FQAVRHLSA
+1251 V
-1260 DTEIH
+1260 
-1265 KSLLPQ
+1265 KSLLKDSLSDDERKEFLSKFWQPIVLKCLHPSLQNRSISIGSKEQLEILDIVCLCQPRLENSSSGPAATWDWDYFLSSESRGIIKTILLELLRLDHQTEFDQWKQQQEQHASPESQALLIYMQSQFARLSGDRDALLFHQIRLAELQRSNHLLWLEIARECAAKGQLQ
-1271 VASVS
+1271 VAS
-1276 DPKKIRGLL
+1276 
-1285 GCVNVLGRRELYK
+1285 E
-1298 STLQLLF
+1298 
-1305 DRLKSDPTFRPLFN
+1305 
-1319 DSVVSPPPA
+1319 
-1328 INLLPSR
+1328 
-1335 TDNEVNRLI
+1335 
-1344 MEILVLSGLR
+1344 
-1354 SAADIRD
+1354 
-1361 ADSTFE
+1361 
-1367 AVLKDPLQDAF
+1367 
-1378 LKNQAV
+1378 
-1384 LLHVML
+1384 
-1390 HVGRELESNPA
+1390 
-1401 LNWIRLQLDLAS
+1401 
-1413 HDKRPEL
+1413 
-1420 QLLLAERANQ
+1420 LLARIKSNDTEVLHAVA
-1430 SEDATAELYHLIL
+1430 DAQLGIAIALGDAE
-1443 FAQSRPSDIAIRAV
+1443 QIRAV
-1457 VVDRAT
+1457 AKVLL
-1463 RHGLHMPAIELLD
+1463 GLPMAARDQQNLIALLSKQGLNED
-1476 SLELRTAKQ
+1476 VRSLE
-1485 QIWREMFVLQK
+1485 
-1496 LPECSDDR
+1496 
-1504 KRLATRRLFALPVS
+1504 
-1518 GEQQQFLIPILE
+1518 
-1530 RLQMKSELSAV
+1530 
-1541 QARLGRGSETRQSVL
+1541 ARMGRGAGTRQSVL
-1556 ARQMQ
+1556 ARQLQ

-1567 NNELAG
+1567 NNELAA

-1722 FLLAVLGVD
+1722 FLSAVLSID
-1731 EQYWS
+1731 EKYWN
-1736 EHAGLIVNMIADLAR
+1736 EHASLIVNMIADLAR
-1751 AKTTDEVVQKSIDAM
+1751 AKTNDEVVQKSIDAM
-1766 LANEE
+1766 LSSEE
-1771 TRRIAIGGFLAR
+1771 TRRFAIGGFLAR
-1783 PEVIAEEKLLAAIQ
+1783 PEVIAEERLLPAIQ
-1797 NELISEEAFSDISR
+1797 VELTREEAFSDISR

-1839 AAGRQPSETHFD
+1839 AAEHQDSVSYAE
-1851 LPLIYITAR
+1851 LPLLYVAAR
-1860 LGLREQVEQQVNTI
+1860 LGLREQVGQQVATI
-1874 TSGNAFA
+1874 TSCKAEVA
-1881 KSLQPAEVL
+1881 SLQPDEIL

-1896 KELSKV
+1896 KELSKD

-1907 TQLLEYLVSLKIED
+1907 TQLLECLVSLEIED
-1921 TETADIVLDELG
+1921 AETEDTVLDELG
-1933 AAWESLGELQ
+1933 AAWASLGELQ
-1943 KARGILNERVQRML
+1943 KARGILNQRVQKML

-1990 ARLLM
+1990 ARLLL
-1995 NVTPHDIDEFTDDL
+1995 NVTPHDIDEFTSDL

-2047 VAAASPTRVDQPVDL
+2047 VVAAAADPTSNQTDADQAVDL

-2088 LLAVISKSTFESEEL
+2088 LLSVISKSTFESEEL
-2103 RKRIKAATETLLA
+2103 RQRIKAATEILLA
-2116 QPAADVR
+2116 QSAADVR
-2123 LLTVSLALALQT
+2123 MLTVALALAIQAT
-2135 ADDEMVKKICD
+2135 DEETIKQVCKR
-2146 KSVEVAGTAENSG
+2146 SLEVAGTAEYPG
-2159 TVADKAVTV
+2159 VVPEKAANLV
-2168 GRPHRIPEILR
+2168 GRPNRIPEILR

-2186 VLMVK
+2186 VLMAGLVASRK
-2191 LIANRQEQQ
+2191 EQKS
-2200 GLINRLLQRSIVSAN
+2200 LVDRLLQRSIVAAN

-2226 LQECV
+2226 SQECV

-2241 LIAQCEQ
+2241 LVAQCEQ
-2248 LAAAAVDEQIEATS
+2248 RSAAAVDEQIKATS
-2262 VGIEG
+2262 MGIKG

-2274 IRTRLLRK
+2274 IRTRLLGK